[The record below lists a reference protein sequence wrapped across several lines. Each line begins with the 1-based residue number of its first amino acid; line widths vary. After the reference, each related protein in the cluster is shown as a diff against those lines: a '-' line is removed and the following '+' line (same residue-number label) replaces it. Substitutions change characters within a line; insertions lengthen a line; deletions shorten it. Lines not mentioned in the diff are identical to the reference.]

1 MSTLQFVFGA
11 SGSGKTEFCIRKA
24 LEEAGKDLN
33 HNVYYLVPEQDTL
46 AMQKRIVMHEKNKGK
61 GILNLDVLSFQ
72 RLYYASFSHAN
83 KKVPKSLD
91 EMGKV
96 MVLSLV
102 AEKYNRNLLY
112 FQGEIDKPGFLE
124 EAKSLI
130 SECMQYGI
138 SPENLSTCALKSVKK
153 LTGAKLH
160 DMALLYEGF
169 LSWLLEHKKYTEE
182 GIQDLALEQILQ
194 DPNYKNASFL
204 LDGFTGFTVSELRC
218 LEILMEGENDILIS
232 LEIRSREEGNLY
244 DKGDLSSL
252 FYLTKDAVKEVE
264 ELALKLKVKVLPEIN
279 VNLYDSISGERRK
292 EGEVY
297 PRFEKIPALQKICDD
312 YAFGQTEG
320 ERVGTVGEKRD
331 RSLEPFEK
339 TNQKEAQEEAQK
351 EKRIQPFGISIRE
364 CPNILREVEE
374 AAAEIR
380 ALVKNEGYRYRDIA
394 VIVPDPESYRDI
406 LFRKWKDLE
415 IPFFLEEDI
424 KLMDSPYGKVVRS
437 ALLVLEKG
445 FLFDAVFRYLRAFP
459 YRGAEEEELVDRWEN
474 LARERG
480 WKGLEAFSS
489 LLQSEEGEEEL
500 SRGTEEEEEIQ
511 SEEVERHPEEEEI
524 NSEEKGER
532 AYKKKVEDYQA
543 YRDLTCL
550 FTFYERNRKSADQK
564 EEKELDDEKGQN
576 EEKKEKG
583 LVLKDRIDSLSE
595 LLEKTD
601 LENRLLVSLS
611 FLAEEGMENREES
624 FEKSIGIILEM
635 MEKMRESLGEIFIS
649 KKSFGKLFDL
659 AFSLEKLR
667 QIPATLDQLVVGD
680 LRRSRFHNPKA
691 FFFLG
696 LSSEFLPKGMGKS
709 IIFTEKERAFLRE
722 SGYRL
727 SPLSWEESYM
737 EKYYVYK
744 AFLTPKERL
753 YLSYPRAVRNG
764 KSGKASP
771 YLKELFPLFP
781 DLKIIYSEGEKL
793 PIYNGKRALEEL
805 VEELPKQCTGKS
817 LFLQKEEILHR
828 FKTESFRLLQYLWNR
843 EEYREE
849 VERILKGIFFENTE
863 ERITKEMSLAL
874 YGEILKGSVSRMEV
888 FYSCPYA
895 HFLQYGLNL
904 KDRKTSEVQAFTIG
918 NVYHRM
924 LELFFQKLMRR
935 KDIEEVF
942 GEKLEELLE
951 EVLEELWQ
959 DPEFS
964 FFLSGGRNEYL
975 RMKLKKNGRRILW
988 ALGKQL
994 MGGDFR
1000 PKAVEEEFKME
1011 EEGLQ
1016 LRGRI
1021 DRVDEYLSED
1031 RKKLFLKVI
1040 DYKSGK
1046 KEFSLKNLFSG
1057 LDLQLPLYMD
1067 YVLQREKERNPNR
1080 EVLPSA
1086 LFYFT
1091 MDNPV
1096 IPYEEDFD
1104 PEKERLKAFKPSGL
1118 VNLSEESLSHLEK
1131 REGESLLLPVQCKN
1145 GEVEEKGAAVSSE
1158 KLKALLEFA
1167 KQEMLEGAKR
1177 IKEGEKGISPIRKEG
1192 DITAC
1197 SYCPYHSICG
1207 FDEDLPNFRYRNPD
1221 SRTDEELWEEIL
1233 KKTKGKTEEDIEKS
1247 DTGEEKTL
1255 IRAKDAKNIETRKED
1270 GDE

>member
-46 AMQKRIVMHEKNKGK
+46 AMQKRIVMHENNKGK
-61 GILNLDVLSFQ
+61 GIINLDVLSFQ
-72 RLYYASFSHAN
+72 RLYYASFSHRN
-83 KKVPKSLD
+83 KAVPKALD

-160 DMALLYEGF
+160 DMALLYKGF
-169 LSWLLEHKKYTEE
+169 LSWLLEHGKYTEE
-182 GIQDLALEQILQ
+182 GIHDLALEHVLE
-194 DPNYKNASFL
+194 DPNYKNASFF

-218 LEILMEGENDILIS
+218 LEILMEGDNDILIS

-252 FYLTKDAVKEVE
+252 LYLTKDAVKEVE
-264 ELALKLKVKVLPEIN
+264 DLALKLKVKVLPEIN

-320 ERVGTVGEKRD
+320 ERAGTAGEKRD

-339 TNQKEAQEEAQK
+339 TEQK
-351 EKRIQPFGISIRE
+351 EKQNKPFGISIRE

-374 AAAEIR
+374 AAVEIR
-380 ALVKNEGYRYRDIA
+380 ALVKDESYRYRDIA
-394 VIVPDPESYRDI
+394 VIVPDSESYRDI

-459 YRGAEEEELVDRWEN
+459 YRGAVEEELMDRWEN
-474 LARERG
+474 IARERG
-480 WKGLEAFSS
+480 LKGLEAFSS
-489 LLQSEEGEEEL
+489 LLKPEEGEEEL
-500 SRGTEEEEEIQ
+500 SAGTEEEEIQ
-511 SEEVERHPEEEEI
+511 PEEEEKQ
-524 NSEEKGER
+524 SEEKGER

-543 YRDLTCL
+543 YRDLSCL
-550 FTFYERNRKSADQK
+550 FTFYEKNRKSAEQK
-564 EEKELDDEKGQN
+564 EEKEQDEQKGQRGQI

-601 LENRLLVSLS
+601 LENRLLGSLS

-624 FEKSIGIILEM
+624 FEKSIGIILEII
-635 MEKMRESLGEIFIS
+635 EKMRESLGEISIS

-667 QIPATLDQLVVGD
+667 QIPATLDQVVVGD

-696 LSSEFLPKGMGKS
+696 LSSEFLPKGMGKK
-709 IIFTEKERAFLRE
+709 IIFTEKEREFLRE

-727 SPLSWEESYM
+727 SPLSWEESYI

-753 YLSYPRAVRNG
+753 YLSYPRTLRNG

-771 YLKELFPLFP
+771 YLKELFLLFP
-781 DLKIIYSEGEKL
+781 DLKIIYSEKEKL

-805 VEELPKQCTGKS
+805 VEELPKQCTGNS

-843 EEYREE
+843 EEYREA

-863 ERITKEMSLAL
+863 ERISKEMSLAL

-895 HFLQYGLNL
+895 HFLQYGLSL
-904 KDRKTSEVQAFTIG
+904 RDRKTSEVQAFTIG

-964 FFLSGGRNEYL
+964 LFLSGGRNEYL

-1011 EEGLQ
+1011 EEGLR

-1031 RKKLFLKVI
+1031 RKTLFLKVI

-1067 YVLQREKERNPNR
+1067 YVLQREKEKNPNR

-1091 MDNPV
+1091 MENPV
-1096 IPYEEDFD
+1096 IPYEADFD

-1118 VNLSEESLSHLEK
+1118 VNFSEESLSHLEK

-1167 KQEMLEGAKR
+1167 KKEMLEGAKR

-1207 FDEDLPNFRYRNPD
+1207 FDEDIPNFRYRSPD
-1221 SRTDEELWEEIL
+1221 SRTDDELWEEIL
-1233 KKTKGKTEEDIEKS
+1233 KKTKEEIEES
-1247 DTGEEKTL
+1247 DTGKEKTL
-1255 IRAKDAKNIETRKED
+1255 IRAKDEKNIETRKED

>member
-46 AMQKRIVMHEKNKGK
+46 AMQKRIVMHENNKGK
-61 GILNLDVLSFQ
+61 GIINLDVLSFQ
-72 RLYYASFSHAN
+72 RLYYASFSHRN
-83 KKVPKSLD
+83 KPVPKALD

-102 AEKYNRNLLY
+102 AEKYNRNLHY

-138 SPENLSTCALKSVKK
+138 SPENLSACARKSVKK

-169 LSWLLEHKKYTEE
+169 LNWLLEHKKYTEE
-182 GIQDLALEQILQ
+182 GIQDLALEQVLQ
-194 DPNYKNASFL
+194 DSNYKNASFL

-264 ELALKLKVKVLPEIN
+264 ELALKLNVKVLPEIN

-320 ERVGTVGEKRD
+320 ERAGTAGEKRD

-339 TNQKEAQEEAQK
+339 TEQK
-351 EKRIQPFGISIRE
+351 EKQNKPFGISIRE

-380 ALVKNEGYRYRDIA
+380 ALVKDEGYRYRDIA

-459 YRGAEEEELVDRWEN
+459 YRGAVEEELVDRWEN

-480 WKGLEAFSS
+480 LKGLESFSS
-489 LLQSEEGEEEL
+489 LLQSDEGEEEL
-500 SRGTEEEEEIQ
+500 SAGTEEEEEIQ
-511 SEEVERHPEEEEI
+511 SK
-524 NSEEKGER
+524 EKGES

-550 FTFYERNRKSADQK
+550 FTFFERNRKSADQK
-564 EEKELDDEKGQN
+564 EEKEQDDERGQN

-601 LENRLLVSLS
+601 LENRLLESLS
-611 FLAEEGMENREES
+611 FLSEEGMENREES
-624 FEKSIGIILEM
+624 FEKSIGIILEI
-635 MEKMRESLGEIFIS
+635 MEKMRESLGEISIS

-667 QIPATLDQLVVGD
+667 QIPATLDQVVVGD

-696 LSSEFLPKGMGKS
+696 LSSEFLPKGMGKN

-727 SPLSWEESYM
+727 SPLSWEESYI

-771 YLKELFPLFP
+771 YLKELFPLFS
-781 DLKIIYSEGEKL
+781 DLKIIYSERQKL

-805 VEELPKQCTGKS
+805 VEELPKKCTGKS
-817 LFLQKEEILHR
+817 LYLQKEEIVHR

-843 EEYREE
+843 EEYHEE
-849 VERILKGIFFENTE
+849 VEKILKGIFFENTE

-874 YGEILKGSVSRMEV
+874 YGEILKGSVSRMEI

-918 NVYHRM
+918 NLYHRM
-924 LELFFQKLMRR
+924 LELFFKKLMRR
-935 KDIEEVF
+935 KDMEEAF
-942 GEKLEELLE
+942 GEKLEEILN

-964 FFLSGGRNEYL
+964 LFLSGGRNEYL
-975 RMKLKKNGRRILW
+975 RMKLQKNGRRILW

-994 MGGDFR
+994 LGGDFR

-1031 RKKLFLKVI
+1031 RKTLFLKVI

-1046 KEFSLKNLFSG
+1046 KAFSLKNLFAG

-1067 YVLQREKERNPNR
+1067 YVLQREKEKNPNR

-1091 MDNPV
+1091 MENPV
-1096 IPYEEDFD
+1096 IPYDKDSD
-1104 PEKERLKAFKPSGL
+1104 PDKERLKAFKPSGL
-1118 VNLSEESLSHLEK
+1118 VNFSEESLSHLEK
-1131 REGESLLLPVQCKN
+1131 REEESLLLPVQCKN

-1158 KLKALLEFA
+1158 KLEALLAFA
-1167 KQEMLEGAKR
+1167 RKEMLEGAKR

-1192 DITAC
+1192 DITSC

-1207 FDEDLPNFRYRNPD
+1207 FDEDIPNFRYRSPD

-1233 KKTKGKTEEDIEKS
+1233 KKTEEEIEES

>member
-46 AMQKRIVMHEKNKGK
+46 AMQKRIVMHENNKGK
-61 GILNLDVLSFQ
+61 GIINLDVLSFQ
-72 RLYYASFSHAN
+72 RLYYASFSHRN
-83 KKVPKSLD
+83 KPVPKALD

-138 SPENLSTCALKSVKK
+138 SPENLSACALKSVKK

-320 ERVGTVGEKRD
+320 ERAGTAGEKRD

-339 TNQKEAQEEAQK
+339 TEQK
-351 EKRIQPFGISIRE
+351 EKQNKPFGISIRE
-364 CPNILREVEE
+364 CSNILREVEE

-380 ALVKNEGYRYRDIA
+380 ALVKDEGYRYRDIA

-459 YRGAEEEELVDRWEN
+459 YRGAVEEELVDRWEN

-480 WKGLEAFSS
+480 LKGLESFSS
-489 LLQSEEGEEEL
+489 LLQSDEGEEEL
-500 SRGTEEEEEIQ
+500 SAGTEEEEEIQ
-511 SEEVERHPEEEEI
+511 SK
-524 NSEEKGER
+524 EKGES

-564 EEKELDDEKGQN
+564 EEKEQDDERGQN
-576 EEKKEKG
+576 EENKEKG
-583 LVLKDRIDSLSE
+583 LVLKDRIDSLFG

-601 LENRLLVSLS
+601 LENRLLESLS
-611 FLAEEGMENREES
+611 FLSKEGMENREES

-635 MEKMRESLGEIFIS
+635 MEKMRESLGEISIS

-667 QIPATLDQLVVGD
+667 QIPATLDQVVVGD

-696 LSSEFLPKGMGKS
+696 LSSEFLPKGMGKN

-727 SPLSWEESYM
+727 SPLSWEESYI

-771 YLKELFPLFP
+771 YLKELFPLFS
-781 DLKIIYSEGEKL
+781 DLKIIYSERQKL
-793 PIYNGKRALEEL
+793 QIYNGKRALEEL
-805 VEELPKQCTGKS
+805 VEELPKKCTGKS
-817 LFLQKEEILHR
+817 LYLQKEEIVHR
-828 FKTESFRLLQYLWNR
+828 FKTESFRLLHYLWNR

-849 VERILKGIFFENTE
+849 VKKILKGIFFENTE

-895 HFLQYGLNL
+895 HFLQYGLKL
-904 KDRKTSEVQAFTIG
+904 QDRKTSEVQAFTIG
-918 NVYHRM
+918 NLYHRM
-924 LELFFQKLMRR
+924 LELFFRKLMRR
-935 KDIEEVF
+935 KDMEEAF
-942 GEKLEELLE
+942 GEKREELLN

-964 FFLSGGRNEYL
+964 LFLSGGRNEYL
-975 RMKLKKNGRRILW
+975 RMKLQKNGRRILW

-994 MGGDFR
+994 LGGDFR

-1031 RKKLFLKVI
+1031 RKTLFLKVI

-1046 KEFSLKNLFSG
+1046 KAFSLKNLFAG

-1067 YVLQREKERNPNR
+1067 YVLQREKEKNSNR

-1091 MDNPV
+1091 MENPV
-1096 IPYEEDFD
+1096 IPYDKDSD
-1104 PEKERLKAFKPSGL
+1104 PDKERLKAFKPSGL
-1118 VNLSEESLSHLEK
+1118 VNFSEESLSHLEK

-1158 KLKALLEFA
+1158 KLEALLAFA
-1167 KQEMLEGAKR
+1167 RKEMLEGAKR

-1207 FDEDLPNFRYRNPD
+1207 FDEDIPNFRYRSPD

-1233 KKTKGKTEEDIEKS
+1233 KKTEEEIEES
-1247 DTGEEKTL
+1247 DTGEEKKQ
-1255 IRAKDAKNIETRKED
+1255 IRAKDAKNIETRKE
-1270 GDE
+1270 ESNE

>member
-83 KKVPKSLD
+83 KEVPKALD

-489 LLQSEEGEEEL
+489 LLQSEEGEE
-500 SRGTEEEEEIQ
+500 IQ
-511 SEEVERHPEEEEI
+511 
-524 NSEEKGER
+524 SEEKGER
-532 AYKKKVEDYQA
+532 AHKKKVEDYQA
-543 YRDLTCL
+543 YRDLSCL
-550 FTFYERNRKSADQK
+550 FTFYEKNRKSA
-564 EEKELDDEKGQN
+564 
-576 EEKKEKG
+576 EKG

-601 LENRLLVSLS
+601 LENRLLDSLS
-611 FLAEEGMENREES
+611 FLSEEGMENREES
-624 FEKSIGIILEM
+624 FAKSIGIILEM

-680 LRRSRFHNPKA
+680 LRRSRFHNPRA

-696 LSSEFLPKGMGKS
+696 LSAEFLPKGMGKS

-753 YLSYPRAVRNG
+753 YLSYPRALRNG

-781 DLKIIYSEGEKL
+781 DLKIIYSEREKL

-843 EEYREE
+843 EEYHKE

-863 ERITKEMSLAL
+863 ERISREMSLAL

-942 GEKLEELLE
+942 EEKLEELLE

-964 FFLSGGRNEYL
+964 LFLSGGRNEYL

-1011 EEGLQ
+1011 EEGLH

-1031 RKKLFLKVI
+1031 RKKLFLKII

-1104 PEKERLKAFKPSGL
+1104 PEKERLKAFKPSGI
-1118 VNLSEESLSHLEK
+1118 VNFSEESLSHLEK
-1131 REGESLLLPVQCKN
+1131 REEESLLLPVQCKN

-1158 KLKALLEFA
+1158 KLEALLAFA
-1167 KQEMLEGAKR
+1167 RKEMLEGAKR

-1192 DITAC
+1192 DITSC

-1233 KKTKGKTEEDIEKS
+1233 KKTKGKTEEDIEES

>member
-11 SGSGKTEFCIRKA
+11 SGSGKTEFCVRKA
-24 LEEAGKDLN
+24 LEEAEKDLN

-46 AMQKRIVMHEKNKGK
+46 AMQKRIVMYENNKGK
-61 GILNLDVLSFQ
+61 GIINLDVLSFQ
-72 RLYYASFSHAN
+72 RLYYASFSHRN
-83 KKVPKSLD
+83 KTVPKALD

-138 SPENLSTCALKSVKK
+138 SPENLSNCALKSVKK

-160 DMALLYEGF
+160 DMALLYAGF
-169 LSWLLEHKKYTEE
+169 LNWLLEHGKYTEE
-182 GIQDLALEQILQ
+182 GIQDLALEQVLQ
-194 DPNYKNASFL
+194 DPNYKNATFL

-218 LEILMEGENDILIS
+218 LEILMEGENNILIS

-244 DKGDLSSL
+244 EKGDMSSL

-264 ELALKLKVKVLPEIN
+264 ELALKLNVKVLPAIN

-312 YAFGQTEG
+312 YAYGKAEVERACRGQ
-320 ERVGTVGEKRD
+320 EKRD
-331 RSLEPFEK
+331 VKSFEK
-339 TNQKEAQEEAQK
+339 TEQEEKQK
-351 EKRIQPFGISIRE
+351 EKQIRPFGITLRE

-374 AAAEIR
+374 AAVEIR
-380 ALVKNEGYRYRDIA
+380 ALVKDEGYRYRDIA

-424 KLMDSPYGKVVRS
+424 KLMDSPYGKVLRS

-445 FLFDAVFRYLRAFP
+445 FLFDTVFRYLRAFP
-459 YRGAEEEELVDRWEN
+459 YRGAGEEELVDRWEN
-474 LARERG
+474 IARERG
-480 WKGLEAFSS
+480 LKGLPAFSS
-489 LLQSEEGEEEL
+489 LLKPEEDE
-500 SRGTEEEEEIQ
+500 TEEEKEE
-511 SEEVERHPEEEEI
+511 RT
-524 NSEEKGER
+524 
-532 AYKKKVEDYQA
+532 YKKKVEDYQA

-550 FTFYERNRKSADQK
+550 FTLYERNRKSAEQK
-564 EEKELDDEKGQN
+564 EEKEQDEQKGQRGQN
-576 EEKKEKG
+576 EENKENKEKG

-595 LLEKTD
+595 LLDKTD
-601 LENRLLVSLS
+601 LENRLLESLS
-611 FLAEEGMENREES
+611 FLSEEGMENREES

-635 MEKMRESLGEIFIS
+635 MEKMRESLGEISIS

-667 QIPATLDQLVVGD
+667 QIPATLDQVVVGD

-691 FFFLG
+691 FLFLG
-696 LSSEFLPKGMGKS
+696 LSSEFLPKGMGKK
-709 IIFTEKERAFLRE
+709 IIFTEKEREFLRE

-727 SPLSWEESYM
+727 SPLSWEESYI

-753 YLSYPRAVRNG
+753 YLSYPRTLRNG

-771 YLKELFPLFP
+771 YLKELLPLFS
-781 DLKIIYSEGEKL
+781 DLKIIYSEKEKL

-817 LFLQKEEILHR
+817 LYLQKEEIVHR
-828 FKTESFRLLQYLWNR
+828 FKMESFRLLQYLWNR

-849 VERILKGIFFENTE
+849 VEKILKGIFFENTE

-924 LELFFQKLMRR
+924 LELFFQKLMRK
-935 KDIEEVF
+935 KDMEEAF
-942 GEKLEELLE
+942 GEKLEELLN

-964 FFLSGGRNEYL
+964 LFLTGGRNEYL
-975 RMKLKKNGRRILW
+975 RMKLQKNGRRILW

-1021 DRVDEYLSED
+1021 DRVDEYLTED
-1031 RKKLFLKVI
+1031 RKTLFLKVI

-1046 KEFSLKNLFSG
+1046 KAFSLKNLFAG

-1158 KLKALLEFA
+1158 KLEALLDFA
-1167 KQEMLEGAKR
+1167 KKEMLEGAKR

-1192 DITAC
+1192 DITSC

-1207 FDEDLPNFRYRNPD
+1207 FDEDLPNFRYRSPD

-1233 KKTKGKTEEDIEKS
+1233 KKTEEEIEES
-1247 DTGEEKTL
+1247 DTGEETTL

>member
-83 KKVPKSLD
+83 KEVPKALD

-489 LLQSEEGEEEL
+489 LLQSEEGEE
-500 SRGTEEEEEIQ
+500 IQ
-511 SEEVERHPEEEEI
+511 
-524 NSEEKGER
+524 SEEKGER
-532 AYKKKVEDYQA
+532 AHKKKVEDYQA
-543 YRDLTCL
+543 YRDLSCL
-550 FTFYERNRKSADQK
+550 FTFYEKNRKSA
-564 EEKELDDEKGQN
+564 
-576 EEKKEKG
+576 EKG

-601 LENRLLVSLS
+601 LENRLLDSLS
-611 FLAEEGMENREES
+611 FLSEEGMENREES
-624 FEKSIGIILEM
+624 FAKSIGIILEM
-635 MEKMRESLGEIFIS
+635 MEKMRESLGEISIS

-680 LRRSRFHNPKA
+680 LRRSRFHNPRA

-696 LSSEFLPKGMGKS
+696 LSAEFLPKGMGKS

-753 YLSYPRAVRNG
+753 YLSYPRALRNG

-781 DLKIIYSEGEKL
+781 DLKIIYSEREKL

-843 EEYREE
+843 EEYHKE

-863 ERITKEMSLAL
+863 ERISREMSLAL

-942 GEKLEELLE
+942 EEKLEELLE

-964 FFLSGGRNEYL
+964 LFLSGGRNEYL

-1011 EEGLQ
+1011 EEGLH

-1031 RKKLFLKVI
+1031 RKKLFLKII

-1104 PEKERLKAFKPSGL
+1104 PEKERLKAFKPSGI
-1118 VNLSEESLSHLEK
+1118 VNFSEESLSHLEK
-1131 REGESLLLPVQCKN
+1131 REEESLLLPVQCKN

-1158 KLKALLEFA
+1158 KLEALLAFA
-1167 KQEMLEGAKR
+1167 RKEMLEGAKR

-1192 DITAC
+1192 DITSC

-1233 KKTKGKTEEDIEKS
+1233 KKTKGKTEEDIEES

-1255 IRAKDAKNIETRKED
+1255 IRAKDAKNIETRKE
-1270 GDE
+1270 ESNE

>member
-11 SGSGKTEFCIRKA
+11 SGSGKTEFCVRKA
-24 LEEAGKDLN
+24 LEEAEKDLN

-46 AMQKRIVMHEKNKGK
+46 AMQKRIVMHENNKGK
-61 GILNLDVLSFQ
+61 GIINLDVLSFQ
-72 RLYYASFSHAN
+72 RLYYASFSHRN
-83 KKVPKSLD
+83 KTVPKALD

-138 SPENLSTCALKSVKK
+138 SPENLSNCALKSVKK
-153 LTGAKLH
+153 LTGAKFH
-160 DMALLYEGF
+160 DMALLYAGF
-169 LSWLLEHKKYTEE
+169 LNWLLEHGKYTEE
-182 GIQDLALEQILQ
+182 GIQDLSLEQVLQ
-194 DPNYKNASFL
+194 DPNYKNATFL

-218 LEILMEGENDILIS
+218 LEILMEGENNILIS

-244 DKGDLSSL
+244 EKGDMSSL

-264 ELALKLKVKVLPEIN
+264 ELALKLNVKVLPAIN

-297 PRFEKIPALQKICDD
+297 PRFEKIPVLQKICDD
-312 YAFGQTEG
+312 YAYGKAEVERAGRGQ
-320 ERVGTVGEKRD
+320 EKRD
-331 RSLEPFEK
+331 VKSFEK
-339 TNQKEAQEEAQK
+339 TEQEEERK
-351 EKRIQPFGISIRE
+351 EKQIRPFGITLRE

-374 AAAEIR
+374 AAVEIR
-380 ALVKNEGYRYRDIA
+380 ALVKDEGYRYRDIA

-459 YRGAEEEELVDRWEN
+459 YRGAVEEELVDRWEN
-474 LARERG
+474 IARERG
-480 WKGLEAFSS
+480 LKGLEAFSS
-489 LLQSEEGEEEL
+489 LLKS
-500 SRGTEEEEEIQ
+500 EEEEIQ
-511 SEEVERHPEEEEI
+511 SEEEEI
-524 NSEEKGER
+524 QSEEKEER

-550 FTFYERNRKSADQK
+550 FTFYERNRKSAEQK
-564 EEKELDDEKGQN
+564 EEKEQDEQKGQRGQI

-595 LLEKTD
+595 LL
-601 LENRLLVSLS
+601 
-611 FLAEEGMENREES
+611 ENREES

-635 MEKMRESLGEIFIS
+635 MEKMRESLGEISIS

-667 QIPATLDQLVVGD
+667 QIPATLDQVVVGD

-696 LSSEFLPKGMGKS
+696 LSSEFLPKGMGKN
-709 IIFTEKERAFLRE
+709 IIFTEKEREFLRE

-727 SPLSWEESYM
+727 SPLSWEESYI

-753 YLSYPRAVRNG
+753 YLSYPRTLRNG

-771 YLKELFPLFP
+771 YLKELLPLFS
-781 DLKIIYSEGEKL
+781 DLKIIYSEKEKL
-793 PIYNGKRALEEL
+793 PIYNGKRALEDL
-805 VEELPKQCTGKS
+805 VEELPKKCTGKS
-817 LFLQKEEILHR
+817 LYLQKEEIVHR

-843 EEYREE
+843 EEYHEE
-849 VERILKGIFFENTE
+849 VEKILKGIFFENTE

-874 YGEILKGSVSRMEV
+874 YGEILKGSVSRMEI

-918 NVYHRM
+918 NLYHRM
-924 LELFFQKLMRR
+924 LELFFRKLMRR
-935 KDIEEVF
+935 KDMEEAF
-942 GEKLEELLE
+942 GEKLEEILN

-964 FFLSGGRNEYL
+964 LFLSGGRNEYL
-975 RMKLKKNGRRILW
+975 RMKLQKNGRRILW

-994 MGGDFR
+994 LGGDFR

-1031 RKKLFLKVI
+1031 RKTLFLKVI

-1046 KEFSLKNLFSG
+1046 KAFSLKNLFAG

-1067 YVLQREKERNPNR
+1067 YVLQREKEKNPNR

-1091 MDNPV
+1091 MENPV
-1096 IPYEEDFD
+1096 IPYDKDSD
-1104 PEKERLKAFKPSGL
+1104 PDKERLKAFKPSGL
-1118 VNLSEESLSHLEK
+1118 VNFSEESLSHLEK

-1158 KLKALLEFA
+1158 KLEALLAFA
-1167 KQEMLEGAKR
+1167 RKEMLEGAKR

-1192 DITAC
+1192 DITSC

-1207 FDEDLPNFRYRNPD
+1207 FDEDIPNFRYRSPD

-1233 KKTKGKTEEDIEKS
+1233 KKTEEKIEES

>member
-11 SGSGKTEFCIRKA
+11 SGSGKTEFCVRKA
-24 LEEAGKDLN
+24 LEEAEKDLN

-46 AMQKRIVMHEKNKGK
+46 AMQKRIVMYENNKGK
-61 GILNLDVLSFQ
+61 GIINLDVLSFQ
-72 RLYYASFSHAN
+72 RLYYASFSHRN
-83 KKVPKSLD
+83 KTVPKALD

-138 SPENLSTCALKSVKK
+138 SPENLSNCALKSVKK
-153 LTGAKLH
+153 LTGAKFH
-160 DMALLYEGF
+160 DMALLYAGF
-169 LSWLLEHKKYTEE
+169 LNWLLEHGKYTEE
-182 GIQDLALEQILQ
+182 GIQDLALEQVLQ

-218 LEILMEGENDILIS
+218 LEILMEGENNILIS

-244 DKGDLSSL
+244 EKGDMSSL

-264 ELALKLKVKVLPEIN
+264 ELALKLNVKVLPAIN

-312 YAFGQTEG
+312 YAYGKAEVERAGRGQ
-320 ERVGTVGEKRD
+320 EKRD
-331 RSLEPFEK
+331 VKSFEK
-339 TNQKEAQEEAQK
+339 TEQEEEQK
-351 EKRIQPFGISIRE
+351 EKQIRPFGITLRE

-374 AAAEIR
+374 AAVEIR
-380 ALVKNEGYRYRDIA
+380 ALVKDEGYRYRDIA

-424 KLMDSPYGKVVRS
+424 KLMDSPYGKVLRS

-445 FLFDAVFRYLRAFP
+445 FLFDTVFRYLRAFP
-459 YRGAEEEELVDRWEN
+459 YRGAGEEELVDRWEN
-474 LARERG
+474 IARERG
-480 WKGLEAFSS
+480 LKGLPAFSS
-489 LLQSEEGEEEL
+489 LLKPEEDE
-500 SRGTEEEEEIQ
+500 TEEEKEE
-511 SEEVERHPEEEEI
+511 RT
-524 NSEEKGER
+524 
-532 AYKKKVEDYQA
+532 YKKKVEDYQA
-543 YRDLTCL
+543 YWDLTCL
-550 FTFYERNRKSADQK
+550 FTFYERNRKSA
-564 EEKELDDEKGQN
+564 
-576 EEKKEKG
+576 EKG

-601 LENRLLVSLS
+601 LENRLLESLS
-611 FLAEEGMENREES
+611 FLSEEGMENREES

-635 MEKMRESLGEIFIS
+635 MEKMRESLGEISIS

-667 QIPATLDQLVVGD
+667 QIPATLDQVVVGD

-691 FFFLG
+691 FLFLG
-696 LSSEFLPKGMGKS
+696 LSSEFLPKGMGKK
-709 IIFTEKERAFLRE
+709 IIFTEKEREFLRE

-727 SPLSWEESYM
+727 SPLSWEESYI

-753 YLSYPRAVRNG
+753 YLSYPRTLRNG

-771 YLKELFPLFP
+771 YLKELLPLFS
-781 DLKIIYSEGEKL
+781 DLKIIYSEKEKL

-805 VEELPKQCTGKS
+805 VEELPKKCTGKS
-817 LFLQKEEILHR
+817 LYLQKEEIVHR
-828 FKTESFRLLQYLWNR
+828 FKTESFRLLHYLWNR

-849 VERILKGIFFENTE
+849 VKKILKGIFFENTE

-918 NVYHRM
+918 NLYHRM
-924 LELFFQKLMRR
+924 LELFFRKLMRR
-935 KDIEEVF
+935 KDMEEAF
-942 GEKLEELLE
+942 GEKREELLN

-964 FFLSGGRNEYL
+964 LFLSGGRNEYL
-975 RMKLKKNGRRILW
+975 RMKLQKNGRRILW

-994 MGGDFR
+994 LGGDFR

-1031 RKKLFLKVI
+1031 RKTLFLKVI

-1046 KEFSLKNLFSG
+1046 KAFSLKNLFAG

-1067 YVLQREKERNPNR
+1067 YVLQREKEKNSNR

-1086 LFYFT
+1086 LFYFA

-1158 KLKALLEFA
+1158 KLEALLAFA
-1167 KQEMLEGAKR
+1167 RKEMLEGAKR

-1192 DITAC
+1192 DITSC

-1207 FDEDLPNFRYRNPD
+1207 FDEDIPNFRYRSPD

-1233 KKTKGKTEEDIEKS
+1233 KKTEEKIEES

>member
-1 MSTLQFVFGA
+1 M
-11 SGSGKTEFCIRKA
+11 
-24 LEEAGKDLN
+24 
-33 HNVYYLVPEQDTL
+33 
-46 AMQKRIVMHEKNKGK
+46 
-61 GILNLDVLSFQ
+61 
-72 RLYYASFSHAN
+72 
-83 KKVPKSLD
+83 
-91 EMGKV
+91 
-96 MVLSLV
+96 
-102 AEKYNRNLLY
+102 
-112 FQGEIDKPGFLE
+112 
-124 EAKSLI
+124 
-130 SECMQYGI
+130 
-138 SPENLSTCALKSVKK
+138 
-153 LTGAKLH
+153 
-160 DMALLYEGF
+160 
-169 LSWLLEHKKYTEE
+169 
-182 GIQDLALEQILQ
+182 
-194 DPNYKNASFL
+194 
-204 LDGFTGFTVSELRC
+204 
-218 LEILMEGENDILIS
+218 
-232 LEIRSREEGNLY
+232 
-244 DKGDLSSL
+244 
-252 FYLTKDAVKEVE
+252 
-264 ELALKLKVKVLPEIN
+264 
-279 VNLYDSISGERRK
+279 
-292 EGEVY
+292 
-297 PRFEKIPALQKICDD
+297 
-312 YAFGQTEG
+312 
-320 ERVGTVGEKRD
+320 
-331 RSLEPFEK
+331 
-339 TNQKEAQEEAQK
+339 
-351 EKRIQPFGISIRE
+351 
-364 CPNILREVEE
+364 EE

-380 ALVKNEGYRYRDIA
+380 ALVKDEDYRYRDIA

-459 YRGAEEEELVDRWEN
+459 YRGAVDEELVDRWEN

-480 WKGLEAFSS
+480 LKGLESFSS
-489 LLQSEEGEEEL
+489 LLQSDEGEEEL
-500 SRGTEEEEEIQ
+500 SAGTEEEEEIQ
-511 SEEVERHPEEEEI
+511 SK
-524 NSEEKGER
+524 EKGES

-550 FTFYERNRKSADQK
+550 FTFFERNRKSADQK
-564 EEKELDDEKGQN
+564 EEKEQDDERGQN

-595 LLEKTD
+595 LLEKTN
-601 LENRLLVSLS
+601 LENRLLGSLS
-611 FLAEEGMENREES
+611 FLSEEGMENREES

-635 MEKMRESLGEIFIS
+635 MEKMRESLGEISIS

-667 QIPATLDQLVVGD
+667 QIPATLDQVVVGD

-696 LSSEFLPKGMGKS
+696 LSSEFLPKGMGKK
-709 IIFTEKERAFLRE
+709 IIFTEKEREFLRE

-727 SPLSWEESYM
+727 SPLSWEESYI

-753 YLSYPRAVRNG
+753 YLSYPRTLRNG

-771 YLKELFPLFP
+771 YLKELLPLFS
-781 DLKIIYSEGEKL
+781 DLKIIYSEKEKL

-805 VEELPKQCTGKS
+805 VEELPKKCTGKS
-817 LFLQKEEILHR
+817 LYLQKEEIVHR

-843 EEYREE
+843 EEYHEE
-849 VERILKGIFFENTE
+849 VEKILKGIFFENTE

-918 NVYHRM
+918 NLYHRM
-924 LELFFQKLMRR
+924 LELFFRKLMRR
-935 KDIEEVF
+935 KDMEEAF
-942 GEKLEELLE
+942 GEKREELLN

-964 FFLSGGRNEYL
+964 LFLSGGRNEYL
-975 RMKLKKNGRRILW
+975 RMKLQKNGRRILW

-994 MGGDFR
+994 LGGDFR

-1031 RKKLFLKVI
+1031 RKTLFLKVI

-1046 KEFSLKNLFSG
+1046 KAFSLKNLFAG

-1067 YVLQREKERNPNR
+1067 YVLQREKEKNSNR

-1086 LFYFT
+1086 LFYFA

-1158 KLKALLEFA
+1158 KLEALLAFA
-1167 KQEMLEGAKR
+1167 KKEMLEGAKR

-1192 DITAC
+1192 DITSC

-1207 FDEDLPNFRYRNPD
+1207 FDKDIPNFRYRSPD

-1233 KKTKGKTEEDIEKS
+1233 KKTEEEIEES

>member
-46 AMQKRIVMHEKNKGK
+46 AMQKRIVMHENNKGK
-61 GILNLDVLSFQ
+61 GIINLDVLSFQ
-72 RLYYASFSHAN
+72 RLYYASFSHRN
-83 KKVPKSLD
+83 KPVPKALD

-138 SPENLSTCALKSVKK
+138 SPENLSACALKSVKK

-264 ELALKLKVKVLPEIN
+264 ELALKLRVKVLPEIN

-312 YAFGQTEG
+312 YAYGKAEVERDSRGQ
-320 ERVGTVGEKRD
+320 EKKD
-331 RSLEPFEK
+331 VKSFEK
-339 TNQKEAQEEAQK
+339 TDQEGAQK
-351 EKRIQPFGISIRE
+351 EKQNKPFGISIRE
-364 CPNILREVEE
+364 CSNILREVEE

-380 ALVKNEGYRYRDIA
+380 ALVKDEDYRYRDIA

-459 YRGAEEEELVDRWEN
+459 YRGAVEEELVDRWEN

-480 WKGLEAFSS
+480 LKGLESFSS
-489 LLQSEEGEEEL
+489 LLQSDEGEEEL
-500 SRGTEEEEEIQ
+500 SAGTEEEEEIQ
-511 SEEVERHPEEEEI
+511 SK
-524 NSEEKGER
+524 EKGES

-564 EEKELDDEKGQN
+564 EEKEQDDERGQN

-595 LLEKTD
+595 LLEKTN
-601 LENRLLVSLS
+601 LENRLLGSLS
-611 FLAEEGMENREES
+611 FLSEESMENREES

-635 MEKMRESLGEIFIS
+635 MEKMRESLGEISIS

-667 QIPATLDQLVVGD
+667 QIPATLDQVVVGD

-696 LSSEFLPKGMGKS
+696 LSSEFLPKGMGKK
-709 IIFTEKERAFLRE
+709 IIFTEKEREFLRE

-727 SPLSWEESYM
+727 SPLSWEESYI

-744 AFLTPKERL
+744 SFLTPKERL
-753 YLSYPRAVRNG
+753 YLSYPRALRNG
-764 KSGKASP
+764 KSGKTSP
-771 YLKELFPLFP
+771 YLKELFLLFP
-781 DLKIIYSEGEKL
+781 DLKIIYSEKEKL

-805 VEELPKQCTGKS
+805 VEELPKKCTGKS
-817 LFLQKEEILHR
+817 LYLQKEEIVHR

-849 VERILKGIFFENTE
+849 VEKILKGIFFENTE

-895 HFLQYGLNL
+895 HFLQYGLSL
-904 KDRKTSEVQAFTIG
+904 RDRKTSEVQAFTIG

-924 LELFFQKLMRR
+924 LELFFQKLMRK
-935 KDIEEVF
+935 KDMEEAF
-942 GEKLEELLE
+942 GEKLEELLN

-964 FFLSGGRNEYL
+964 LFLTGGRNEYL

-1011 EEGLQ
+1011 EEGLR

-1167 KQEMLEGAKR
+1167 KKEMLEGAKR

-1207 FDEDLPNFRYRNPD
+1207 FDEDLPNFRYRSPD

-1233 KKTKGKTEEDIEKS
+1233 KKTEEEIEES

-1255 IRAKDAKNIETRKED
+1255 IRAKDAKNIETRKE
-1270 GDE
+1270 ESNE

>member
-11 SGSGKTEFCIRKA
+11 SGSGKTEYCIRKA

-182 GIQDLALEQILQ
+182 GIQDLALEQVLQ

-320 ERVGTVGEKRD
+320 ERVGIVGEKRD

-489 LLQSEEGEEEL
+489 LLQSEEGEE
-500 SRGTEEEEEIQ
+500 IQ
-511 SEEVERHPEEEEI
+511 
-524 NSEEKGER
+524 SEEKGER
-532 AYKKKVEDYQA
+532 AHKKKVEDYQA
-543 YRDLTCL
+543 YRDLSCL
-550 FTFYERNRKSADQK
+550 FTFYEKNRKSA
-564 EEKELDDEKGQN
+564 
-576 EEKKEKG
+576 EKG

-601 LENRLLVSLS
+601 LENRLLDSLS
-611 FLAEEGMENREES
+611 FLSEEGMENREES
-624 FEKSIGIILEM
+624 FAKSIGIILEM
-635 MEKMRESLGEIFIS
+635 MEKMRESLGEISIS

-680 LRRSRFHNPKA
+680 LRRSRFHNPRA

-696 LSSEFLPKGMGKS
+696 LSAEFLPKGMGKS

-753 YLSYPRAVRNG
+753 YLSYPRALRNG

-781 DLKIIYSEGEKL
+781 DLKIIYSEREKL

-805 VEELPKQCTGKS
+805 VEELPKQCTGNS

-843 EEYREE
+843 EEYHKE

-863 ERITKEMSLAL
+863 ERISREMSLAL

-942 GEKLEELLE
+942 EEKLEELLE

-964 FFLSGGRNEYL
+964 LFLSGGRNEYL

-1011 EEGLQ
+1011 EEGLH

-1046 KEFSLKNLFSG
+1046 KAFSLKNLFSG

-1067 YVLQREKERNPNR
+1067 YVLQREKEKNPNR

-1233 KKTKGKTEEDIEKS
+1233 KKTKGKTEEDIEES

-1255 IRAKDAKNIETRKED
+1255 IRAKDAKNIEKRKED
-1270 GDE
+1270 DDE

>member
-24 LEEAGKDLN
+24 LEEAEKDLN

-46 AMQKRIVMHEKNKGK
+46 AMQKRIVMHENNKGR
-61 GILNLDVLSFQ
+61 GIINLDVLSFQ
-72 RLYYASFSHAN
+72 RLYYASFSHRN
-83 KKVPKSLD
+83 KTVPKALD

-160 DMALLYEGF
+160 DMALLYKGF
-169 LSWLLEHKKYTEE
+169 LSWLLEHGKYTEE
-182 GIQDLALEQILQ
+182 GIHDLALEHVLE
-194 DPNYKNASFL
+194 DPNYKNASFF

-218 LEILMEGENDILIS
+218 LEILMEGDNDILIS

-264 ELALKLKVKVLPEIN
+264 DLALKLKVKVLPEIN

-320 ERVGTVGEKRD
+320 ERAGTAGEKRD

-339 TNQKEAQEEAQK
+339 TEQK
-351 EKRIQPFGISIRE
+351 EKQNKPFGISIRE

-374 AAAEIR
+374 AAVEIR
-380 ALVKNEGYRYRDIA
+380 ALVKDESYRYRDIA
-394 VIVPDPESYRDI
+394 VIVPDSESYRDI

-459 YRGAEEEELVDRWEN
+459 YRGAVEEELMDRWEN
-474 LARERG
+474 IARERG
-480 WKGLEAFSS
+480 LKGLEAFSS
-489 LLQSEEGEEEL
+489 LLKPEEGEEEL
-500 SRGTEEEEEIQ
+500 SAGTEEEEIQ
-511 SEEVERHPEEEEI
+511 PEEEEKQ
-524 NSEEKGER
+524 SEEKGER

-543 YRDLTCL
+543 YRDLSCL
-550 FTFYERNRKSADQK
+550 FTFYEKNRKSAEQK
-564 EEKELDDEKGQN
+564 EEKEQDEQKGQRGQI

-601 LENRLLVSLS
+601 LENRLLGSLS

-624 FEKSIGIILEM
+624 FEKSIGIILEII
-635 MEKMRESLGEIFIS
+635 EKMRESLGEISIS

-667 QIPATLDQLVVGD
+667 QIPATLDQVVVGD

-709 IIFTEKERAFLRE
+709 IIFTEKEREFLRE

-727 SPLSWEESYM
+727 SPLSWEESYI
-737 EKYYVYK
+737 EKYYLYK

-781 DLKIIYSEGEKL
+781 DLKIIYSEREKL

-805 VEELPKQCTGKS
+805 VEELPKKCTGNS

-895 HFLQYGLNL
+895 HFLQYGLSL
-904 KDRKTSEVQAFTIG
+904 RDRKTSEVQAFTIG

-964 FFLSGGRNEYL
+964 LFLSGGRNEYL

-1011 EEGLQ
+1011 EEGLR

-1031 RKKLFLKVI
+1031 RKTLFLKVI

-1067 YVLQREKERNPNR
+1067 YVLQREKEKNPNR

-1091 MDNPV
+1091 MENPV
-1096 IPYEEDFD
+1096 IPYEADFD

-1118 VNLSEESLSHLEK
+1118 VNFSEESLSHLEK

-1158 KLKALLEFA
+1158 KLEALLAFA
-1167 KQEMLEGAKR
+1167 RKEMLEGAKR

-1207 FDEDLPNFRYRNPD
+1207 FDEDIPNFRYRSPD
-1221 SRTDEELWEEIL
+1221 SRTDDELWEEIL
-1233 KKTKGKTEEDIEKS
+1233 KKTKEEIEES
-1247 DTGEEKTL
+1247 DTGKEKTL
-1255 IRAKDAKNIETRKED
+1255 IRAKDEKNIETRKED

>member
-46 AMQKRIVMHEKNKGK
+46 AMQKRIVMHENNKGK
-61 GILNLDVLSFQ
+61 GIINLDVLSFQ
-72 RLYYASFSHAN
+72 RLYYASFSHRN
-83 KKVPKSLD
+83 KPVPKALD

-102 AEKYNRNLLY
+102 AEKYNRNLHY

-160 DMALLYEGF
+160 DMALLYKGF
-169 LSWLLEHKKYTEE
+169 LSWLLEHGKYTEE
-182 GIQDLALEQILQ
+182 GIHDLALEHVLE
-194 DPNYKNASFL
+194 DPNYKNASFF

-218 LEILMEGENDILIS
+218 LEILMEGDNDILIS

-264 ELALKLKVKVLPEIN
+264 DLALKLKVKVLPEIN

-320 ERVGTVGEKRD
+320 ERAGTAGEKRD

-339 TNQKEAQEEAQK
+339 TEQK
-351 EKRIQPFGISIRE
+351 EKQNKPFGISIRE

-374 AAAEIR
+374 AAVEIR
-380 ALVKNEGYRYRDIA
+380 ALVKDESYRYRDIA
-394 VIVPDPESYRDI
+394 VIVPDSESYRDI

-459 YRGAEEEELVDRWEN
+459 YRGAVEEELMDRWEN
-474 LARERG
+474 IARERG
-480 WKGLEAFSS
+480 LKGLEAFSS
-489 LLQSEEGEEEL
+489 LLKPEEGEEEL
-500 SRGTEEEEEIQ
+500 SAGTEEEEIQ
-511 SEEVERHPEEEEI
+511 PEEEEKQ
-524 NSEEKGER
+524 SEEKGER

-543 YRDLTCL
+543 YRDLSCL
-550 FTFYERNRKSADQK
+550 FTFYEKNRKSAEQK
-564 EEKELDDEKGQN
+564 EEKEQDEQKGQRGQI

-601 LENRLLVSLS
+601 LENRLLGSLS

-624 FEKSIGIILEM
+624 FEKSIGIILEII
-635 MEKMRESLGEIFIS
+635 EKMRESLGEISIS

-667 QIPATLDQLVVGD
+667 QIPATLDQVVVGD

-696 LSSEFLPKGMGKS
+696 LSSEFLPKGMGKK
-709 IIFTEKERAFLRE
+709 IIFTEKEREFLRE

-727 SPLSWEESYM
+727 SPLSWEESYI

-753 YLSYPRAVRNG
+753 YLSYPRTLRNG

-771 YLKELFPLFP
+771 YLKELFLLFP
-781 DLKIIYSEGEKL
+781 DLKIIYSEKEKL

-805 VEELPKQCTGKS
+805 VEELPKQCTGNS

-843 EEYREE
+843 EEYREA

-863 ERITKEMSLAL
+863 ERISKEMSLAL

-895 HFLQYGLNL
+895 HFLQYGLSL
-904 KDRKTSEVQAFTIG
+904 RDRKTSEVQAFTIG

-964 FFLSGGRNEYL
+964 LFLSGGRNEYL

-1011 EEGLQ
+1011 EEGLR

-1031 RKKLFLKVI
+1031 RKTLFLKVI

-1067 YVLQREKERNPNR
+1067 YVLQREKEKNPNR

-1091 MDNPV
+1091 MENPV
-1096 IPYEEDFD
+1096 IPYEADFD

-1118 VNLSEESLSHLEK
+1118 VNFSEESLSHLEK

-1167 KQEMLEGAKR
+1167 KKEMLEGAKR

-1207 FDEDLPNFRYRNPD
+1207 FDEDIPNFRYRSPD
-1221 SRTDEELWEEIL
+1221 SRTDDELWEEIL
-1233 KKTKGKTEEDIEKS
+1233 KKTKEEIEES
-1247 DTGEEKTL
+1247 DTGKEKTL
-1255 IRAKDAKNIETRKED
+1255 IRAKDEKNIETRKED

>member
-11 SGSGKTEFCIRKA
+11 SGSGKTEYCIRKA

-182 GIQDLALEQILQ
+182 GIQDLALEQVLQ
-194 DPNYKNASFL
+194 DPNYKNATFL

-218 LEILMEGENDILIS
+218 LEILMEGENNILIS

-244 DKGDLSSL
+244 EKGDMSSL

-264 ELALKLKVKVLPEIN
+264 ELALKLNVKVLPAIN

-312 YAFGQTEG
+312 YAYGKAEVERAGRGQ
-320 ERVGTVGEKRD
+320 EKRD
-331 RSLEPFEK
+331 VKSFEK
-339 TNQKEAQEEAQK
+339 TEQEEEQK
-351 EKRIQPFGISIRE
+351 EKQIRPFGITLRE

-374 AAAEIR
+374 AAVEIR
-380 ALVKNEGYRYRDIA
+380 ALVKDEGYRYRDIA

-406 LFRKWKDLE
+406 LFRIWKDLE

-424 KLMDSPYGKVVRS
+424 KLMDSPYGKVLRS

-445 FLFDAVFRYLRAFP
+445 FLFDTVFRYLRAFP
-459 YRGAEEEELVDRWEN
+459 YRGAGEEELVDRWEN
-474 LARERG
+474 IARERG
-480 WKGLEAFSS
+480 LKGLPAFSS
-489 LLQSEEGEEEL
+489 LLKPEEDE
-500 SRGTEEEEEIQ
+500 TEEEKEE
-511 SEEVERHPEEEEI
+511 RT
-524 NSEEKGER
+524 
-532 AYKKKVEDYQA
+532 YKKKVEDYQA
-543 YRDLTCL
+543 YWDLTCL
-550 FTFYERNRKSADQK
+550 FTFYERNRKSA
-564 EEKELDDEKGQN
+564 
-576 EEKKEKG
+576 EKG

-601 LENRLLVSLS
+601 LENRLLESLS
-611 FLAEEGMENREES
+611 FLSEEGMENREES

-635 MEKMRESLGEIFIS
+635 MEKMRESLGEISIS

-667 QIPATLDQLVVGD
+667 QIPATLDQVVVGD

-691 FFFLG
+691 FLFLG
-696 LSSEFLPKGMGKS
+696 LSSEFLPKGMGKK
-709 IIFTEKERAFLRE
+709 IIFTEKEREFLRE

-727 SPLSWEESYM
+727 SPLSWEESYI

-753 YLSYPRAVRNG
+753 YLSYPRTLRNG

-771 YLKELFPLFP
+771 YLKELLPLFS
-781 DLKIIYSEGEKL
+781 DLKIIYSEKEKL

-805 VEELPKQCTGKS
+805 VEELPKKCTGKS
-817 LFLQKEEILHR
+817 LYLQKEEIVHR
-828 FKTESFRLLQYLWNR
+828 FKTESFRLLHYLWNR

-849 VERILKGIFFENTE
+849 VKKILKGIFFENTE

-918 NVYHRM
+918 NLYHRM
-924 LELFFQKLMRR
+924 LELFFRKLMRR
-935 KDIEEVF
+935 KDMEEAF
-942 GEKLEELLE
+942 GEKREELLN

-964 FFLSGGRNEYL
+964 LFLSGGRNEYL
-975 RMKLKKNGRRILW
+975 RMKLQKNGRRILW

-994 MGGDFR
+994 LGGDFR

-1158 KLKALLEFA
+1158 KLEALLAFA
-1167 KQEMLEGAKR
+1167 RKEMLEGAKR

-1192 DITAC
+1192 DITSC

-1207 FDEDLPNFRYRNPD
+1207 FDEDIPNFRYRSPD

-1233 KKTKGKTEEDIEKS
+1233 KKTEEKIEES

>member
-46 AMQKRIVMHEKNKGK
+46 AMQKRIVMHENNKGK
-61 GILNLDVLSFQ
+61 GIINLDVLSFQ
-72 RLYYASFSHAN
+72 RLYYASFSHRN
-83 KKVPKSLD
+83 KAVPKALD

-160 DMALLYEGF
+160 DMALLYKGF
-169 LSWLLEHKKYTEE
+169 LSWLLEHGKYTEE
-182 GIQDLALEQILQ
+182 GIHDLALEHVLE
-194 DPNYKNASFL
+194 DPNYKNASFF

-218 LEILMEGENDILIS
+218 LEILMEGDNDILIS

-264 ELALKLKVKVLPEIN
+264 DLALKLKVKVLPEIN

-320 ERVGTVGEKRD
+320 ERAGTAGEKRD

-339 TNQKEAQEEAQK
+339 TEQK
-351 EKRIQPFGISIRE
+351 EKQNKPFGISIRE

-374 AAAEIR
+374 AAVEIR
-380 ALVKNEGYRYRDIA
+380 ALVKDESYRYRDIA
-394 VIVPDPESYRDI
+394 VIVPDSESYRDI

-459 YRGAEEEELVDRWEN
+459 YRGAVEEELMDRWEN
-474 LARERG
+474 IARERG
-480 WKGLEAFSS
+480 LKGLEAFSS
-489 LLQSEEGEEEL
+489 LLKPEEGEEEL
-500 SRGTEEEEEIQ
+500 SAGTEEEEIQ
-511 SEEVERHPEEEEI
+511 PEEEEKQ
-524 NSEEKGER
+524 SEEKGER

-543 YRDLTCL
+543 YRDLSCL
-550 FTFYERNRKSADQK
+550 FTFYEKNRKSAEQK
-564 EEKELDDEKGQN
+564 EEKEQDEQKGQRGQI

-601 LENRLLVSLS
+601 LENRLLGSLS

-624 FEKSIGIILEM
+624 FEKSIGIILEII
-635 MEKMRESLGEIFIS
+635 EKMRESLGEISIS

-667 QIPATLDQLVVGD
+667 QIPATLDQVVVGD

-696 LSSEFLPKGMGKS
+696 LSSEFLPKGMGKK
-709 IIFTEKERAFLRE
+709 IIFTEKEREFLRE

-727 SPLSWEESYM
+727 SPLSWEESYI

-753 YLSYPRAVRNG
+753 YLSYPRTLRNG

-771 YLKELFPLFP
+771 YLKELFLLFP
-781 DLKIIYSEGEKL
+781 DLKIIYSEKEKL

-805 VEELPKQCTGKS
+805 VEELPKQCTGNS

-843 EEYREE
+843 EEYREA

-863 ERITKEMSLAL
+863 ERISKEMSLAL

-895 HFLQYGLNL
+895 HFLQYGLSL
-904 KDRKTSEVQAFTIG
+904 RDRKTSEVQAFTIG

-964 FFLSGGRNEYL
+964 LFLSGGRNEYL

-1011 EEGLQ
+1011 EEGLR

-1031 RKKLFLKVI
+1031 RKTLFLKVI

-1067 YVLQREKERNPNR
+1067 YVLQREKEKNPNR

-1091 MDNPV
+1091 MENPV
-1096 IPYEEDFD
+1096 IPYEADFD

-1118 VNLSEESLSHLEK
+1118 VNFSEESLSHLEK

-1167 KQEMLEGAKR
+1167 KKEMLEGAKR

-1207 FDEDLPNFRYRNPD
+1207 FDEDIPNFRYRSPD
-1221 SRTDEELWEEIL
+1221 SRTDDELWEEIL
-1233 KKTKGKTEEDIEKS
+1233 KKTKEEIEES
-1247 DTGEEKTL
+1247 DTGKEKTL
-1255 IRAKDAKNIETRKED
+1255 IRAKDEKNIETRKED

>member
-46 AMQKRIVMHEKNKGK
+46 AMQKRIVMHENNKGK
-61 GILNLDVLSFQ
+61 GIINLDVLSFQ
-72 RLYYASFSHAN
+72 RLYYASFSHRN
-83 KKVPKSLD
+83 KAVPKALD

-169 LSWLLEHKKYTEE
+169 LNWLLEHKKYTEE
-182 GIQDLALEQILQ
+182 GIQDLALEQVLQ

-218 LEILMEGENDILIS
+218 LEILMEGDNDILIS

-264 ELALKLKVKVLPEIN
+264 ELALKLKVKVLPAIN
-279 VNLYDSISGERRK
+279 LNLYDSISRERRK

-320 ERVGTVGEKRD
+320 ERAGTAGEKRD

-339 TNQKEAQEEAQK
+339 TEQK
-351 EKRIQPFGISIRE
+351 EKQNKPFGISIRE

-374 AAAEIR
+374 AAVEIR
-380 ALVKNEGYRYRDIA
+380 ALVKDEDYRYRDIA
-394 VIVPDPESYRDI
+394 VIVTDSESYRDI

-459 YRGAEEEELVDRWEN
+459 YRGAGEEELVDRWEN
-474 LARERG
+474 IARERG
-480 WKGLEAFSS
+480 LKGLPAFSF
-489 LLQSEEGEEEL
+489 LLKPEEGEEEL
-500 SRGTEEEEEIQ
+500 SAGTEEEEIQ
-511 SEEVERHPEEEEI
+511 PEEEEKQP
-524 NSEEKGER
+524 EEKGER
-532 AYKKKVEDYQA
+532 ARKKKVEDYQA
-543 YRDLTCL
+543 YRDLSCL
-550 FTFYERNRKSADQK
+550 FTFYEKNRKIAEQK
-564 EEKELDDEKGQN
+564 EEKEQDEQKGQRGQN

-595 LLEKTD
+595 LLDKTD
-601 LENRLLVSLS
+601 LENRLLESLS
-611 FLAEEGMENREES
+611 FLSEEGMENREES
-624 FEKSIGIILEM
+624 FEKSIGIILEI

-667 QIPATLDQLVVGD
+667 QIPATLDQVVVGD

-696 LSSEFLPKGMGKS
+696 LSSEFLPKGMGKK
-709 IIFTEKERAFLRE
+709 IIFTEKEREFLRE

-727 SPLSWEESYM
+727 SPLSWEESYI

-744 AFLTPKERL
+744 SFLTPKERL
-753 YLSYPRAVRNG
+753 YLSYPRALRNG
-764 KSGKASP
+764 KSGKTSP
-771 YLKELFPLFP
+771 YLKELFLLFP
-781 DLKIIYSEGEKL
+781 DLKIIYSGKEKL

-805 VEELPKQCTGKS
+805 VEELPKQCTGNS
-817 LFLQKEEILHR
+817 LFLQKEEIVHR
-828 FKTESFRLLQYLWNR
+828 FKMESFRLLQYLWNR

-849 VERILKGIFFENTE
+849 VEKILKGIFFENTE
-863 ERITKEMSLAL
+863 ERISKEMSLAL

-924 LELFFQKLMRR
+924 LELFFQKLMRK
-935 KDIEEVF
+935 KDMEEAF
-942 GEKLEELLE
+942 GEKLEELLN

-964 FFLSGGRNEYL
+964 LFLSGGRNEYL
-975 RMKLKKNGRRILW
+975 RMKLQKNGRRILW

-1011 EEGLQ
+1011 EEGLS

-1067 YVLQREKERNPNR
+1067 YVLQREKEKNPNR

-1096 IPYEEDFD
+1096 IPYEADFD

-1118 VNLSEESLSHLEK
+1118 VNLSEESFSHLEK

-1145 GEVEEKGAAVSSE
+1145 GEVEEKGAAVSPE

-1197 SYCPYHSICG
+1197 SYCPYHSICS

-1233 KKTKGKTEEDIEKS
+1233 KKTKGKTEEELEGS
-1247 DTGEEKTL
+1247 DTEEEKTL

>member
-11 SGSGKTEFCIRKA
+11 SGSGKTEFCVRKA
-24 LEEAGKDLN
+24 MEEAKKDLN

-46 AMQKRIVMHEKNKGK
+46 AMQKRIVMHENNKGK
-61 GILNLDVLSFQ
+61 GIINLDVLSFQ
-72 RLYYASFSHAN
+72 RLYYASFSHRN
-83 KKVPKSLD
+83 KTVPKALD

-138 SPENLSTCALKSVKK
+138 SPENLSNCALKSVKK
-153 LTGAKLH
+153 LTGAKFH
-160 DMALLYEGF
+160 DMALLYAGF
-169 LSWLLEHKKYTEE
+169 LNWLLEHGKYTEE
-182 GIQDLALEQILQ
+182 GIQDLSLEQVLQ
-194 DPNYKNASFL
+194 DPNYKNATFL

-218 LEILMEGENDILIS
+218 LEILMEGENNILIS

-244 DKGDLSSL
+244 EKGDMSSL

-264 ELALKLKVKVLPEIN
+264 ELALKLNVKVLPAIN

-312 YAFGQTEG
+312 YAYGKAEVERAGRGQ
-320 ERVGTVGEKRD
+320 EKRD
-331 RSLEPFEK
+331 VKSFEK
-339 TNQKEAQEEAQK
+339 TEQEEERK
-351 EKRIQPFGISIRE
+351 EKQIRPFGITLRE

-374 AAAEIR
+374 AAVEIR
-380 ALVKNEGYRYRDIA
+380 TLVKDEGYRYRDIA

-445 FLFDAVFRYLRAFP
+445 FLFDTVFRYLRAFP
-459 YRGAEEEELVDRWEN
+459 YRGAGEEELVDRWEN
-474 LARERG
+474 IARERG
-480 WKGLEAFSS
+480 LKGLPAFSS
-489 LLQSEEGEEEL
+489 LLKPEEDE
-500 SRGTEEEEEIQ
+500 TEEEKEE
-511 SEEVERHPEEEEI
+511 RT
-524 NSEEKGER
+524 
-532 AYKKKVEDYQA
+532 YKKKVEDYQA
-543 YRDLTCL
+543 YWDLTCL
-550 FTFYERNRKSADQK
+550 FTFYERNRKSA
-564 EEKELDDEKGQN
+564 
-576 EEKKEKG
+576 EKG

-601 LENRLLVSLS
+601 LENRLLESLS
-611 FLAEEGMENREES
+611 FLSEEGMENREES

-635 MEKMRESLGEIFIS
+635 MEKMRESLGEISIS

-667 QIPATLDQLVVGD
+667 QIPATLDQVVVGD

-691 FFFLG
+691 FLFLG
-696 LSSEFLPKGMGKS
+696 LSSEFLPKGMGKK
-709 IIFTEKERAFLRE
+709 IIFTEKEREFLRE

-727 SPLSWEESYM
+727 SPLSWEESYI

-753 YLSYPRAVRNG
+753 YLSYPRTLRNG

-771 YLKELFPLFP
+771 YLKELLPLFS
-781 DLKIIYSEGEKL
+781 DLKIIYSEKEKL
-793 PIYNGKRALEEL
+793 PIYNGKRALEDL
-805 VEELPKQCTGKS
+805 VEELPKKCTGKS
-817 LFLQKEEILHR
+817 LYLQKEEIVHR

-843 EEYREE
+843 EEYHEE
-849 VERILKGIFFENTE
+849 VAKIMKGIFFENTE

-874 YGEILKGSVSRMEV
+874 YGEILKGSVSRMEI

-918 NVYHRM
+918 NLYHRM
-924 LELFFQKLMRR
+924 LELFFRKLMRR
-935 KDIEEVF
+935 KDMEEAF
-942 GEKLEELLE
+942 GEKLEEILN

-964 FFLSGGRNEYL
+964 LFLSGGRNEYL
-975 RMKLKKNGRRILW
+975 RMKLQKNGRRILW

-994 MGGDFR
+994 LGGDFR

-1031 RKKLFLKVI
+1031 RKTLFLKVI

-1046 KEFSLKNLFSG
+1046 KAFSLKNLFAG

-1067 YVLQREKERNPNR
+1067 YVLQREKEKNSNR

-1091 MDNPV
+1091 MENPV
-1096 IPYEEDFD
+1096 IPYDKDSD
-1104 PEKERLKAFKPSGL
+1104 PDKERLKAFKPSGL
-1118 VNLSEESLSHLEK
+1118 VNFSEESLSHLEK

-1158 KLKALLEFA
+1158 KLEALLAFA
-1167 KQEMLEGAKR
+1167 RKEMLEGAKR

-1192 DITAC
+1192 DITSC

-1207 FDEDLPNFRYRNPD
+1207 FDEDIPNFRYRSPD

-1233 KKTKGKTEEDIEKS
+1233 KKTEEKIEES

>member
-11 SGSGKTEFCIRKA
+11 SGSGKTEFCVRKA
-24 LEEAGKDLN
+24 LEEAEKDLN

-46 AMQKRIVMHEKNKGK
+46 AMQKRIVMYENNKGK
-61 GILNLDVLSFQ
+61 GIINLDVLSFQ
-72 RLYYASFSHAN
+72 RLYYASFSHRN
-83 KKVPKSLD
+83 KTVPKALD

-112 FQGEIDKPGFLE
+112 FQGEIDKSGFLE

-138 SPENLSTCALKSVKK
+138 SPENLSNCALKSVKK

-160 DMALLYEGF
+160 DMALLYAGF
-169 LSWLLEHKKYTEE
+169 LNWLLEHGKYTEE
-182 GIQDLALEQILQ
+182 GIQDLALEQVLQ
-194 DPNYKNASFL
+194 DPNYKNATFL

-218 LEILMEGENDILIS
+218 LEILMEGENNILIS

-244 DKGDLSSL
+244 EKGDMSSL

-264 ELALKLKVKVLPEIN
+264 ELALKLNVKVLPAIN

-312 YAFGQTEG
+312 YAYGKAEVERACRGQ
-320 ERVGTVGEKRD
+320 EKRD
-331 RSLEPFEK
+331 VKSFEK
-339 TNQKEAQEEAQK
+339 TEQEEKQK
-351 EKRIQPFGISIRE
+351 EKQIRPFGITLRE

-374 AAAEIR
+374 AAVEIR
-380 ALVKNEGYRYRDIA
+380 ALVKDEGYRYRDIA

-445 FLFDAVFRYLRAFP
+445 FLFDTVFRYLRAFP
-459 YRGAEEEELVDRWEN
+459 YRGAGEEELVDRWEN
-474 LARERG
+474 IARERG
-480 WKGLEAFSS
+480 LKGLPAFSS
-489 LLQSEEGEEEL
+489 LLKPEEDE
-500 SRGTEEEEEIQ
+500 TEEEKEE
-511 SEEVERHPEEEEI
+511 RT
-524 NSEEKGER
+524 
-532 AYKKKVEDYQA
+532 YKKKVEDYQA
-543 YRDLTCL
+543 YWDLTCL
-550 FTFYERNRKSADQK
+550 FTFYERNRKSA
-564 EEKELDDEKGQN
+564 
-576 EEKKEKG
+576 EKG

-601 LENRLLVSLS
+601 LENRLLESLS
-611 FLAEEGMENREES
+611 FLSEEGMENREES

-635 MEKMRESLGEIFIS
+635 MEKMRESLGEISIS

-667 QIPATLDQLVVGD
+667 QIPATLDQVVVGD

-691 FFFLG
+691 FLFLG
-696 LSSEFLPKGMGKS
+696 LSSEFLPKGMGKK
-709 IIFTEKERAFLRE
+709 IIFTEKEREFLRE

-727 SPLSWEESYM
+727 SPLSWEESYI

-753 YLSYPRAVRNG
+753 YLSYPRTLRNG

-771 YLKELFPLFP
+771 YLKELLPLFS
-781 DLKIIYSEGEKL
+781 DLKIIYSEKEKL

-805 VEELPKQCTGKS
+805 VEELPKKCTGKS
-817 LFLQKEEILHR
+817 LYLQKEEIVHR
-828 FKTESFRLLQYLWNR
+828 FKTESFRLLHYLWNR

-849 VERILKGIFFENTE
+849 VKKILKGIFFENTE

-918 NVYHRM
+918 NLYHRM
-924 LELFFQKLMRR
+924 LELFFRKLMRR
-935 KDIEEVF
+935 KDMEEAF
-942 GEKLEELLE
+942 GEKREELLN

-964 FFLSGGRNEYL
+964 LFLSGGRNEYL
-975 RMKLKKNGRRILW
+975 RMKLQKNGRRILW

-994 MGGDFR
+994 LGGDFR

-1031 RKKLFLKVI
+1031 RKTLFLKVI

-1046 KEFSLKNLFSG
+1046 KAFSLKNLFAG

-1067 YVLQREKERNPNR
+1067 YVLQREKEKNSNR

-1086 LFYFT
+1086 LFYFA

-1158 KLKALLEFA
+1158 KLEALLAFA
-1167 KQEMLEGAKR
+1167 RKEMLEGAKR

-1192 DITAC
+1192 DITSC

-1207 FDEDLPNFRYRNPD
+1207 FDEDIPNFRYRSPD

-1233 KKTKGKTEEDIEKS
+1233 KKTEEKIEES

>member
-46 AMQKRIVMHEKNKGK
+46 AMQKRIVMHENNKGK

-182 GIQDLALEQILQ
+182 GIQDLALEQVLQ

-264 ELALKLKVKVLPEIN
+264 ELALKLKVKILPEIN

-320 ERVGTVGEKRD
+320 ERVGIVGEKRD

-380 ALVKNEGYRYRDIA
+380 ALVKDEGYRYRDIA

-445 FLFDAVFRYLRAFP
+445 FLFDTVFRYLRAFP

-500 SRGTEEEEEIQ
+500 SEKR
-511 SEEVERHPEEEEI
+511 R
-524 NSEEKGER
+524 NSR
-532 AYKKKVEDYQA
+532 
-543 YRDLTCL
+543 R
-550 FTFYERNRKSADQK
+550 
-564 EEKELDDEKGQN
+564 
-576 EEKKEKG
+576 KKE
-583 LVLKDRIDSLSE
+583 R
-595 LLEKTD
+595 
-601 LENRLLVSLS
+601 
-611 FLAEEGMENREES
+611 
-624 FEKSIGIILEM
+624 
-635 MEKMRESLGEIFIS
+635 
-649 KKSFGKLFDL
+649 
-659 AFSLEKLR
+659 
-667 QIPATLDQLVVGD
+667 
-680 LRRSRFHNPKA
+680 
-691 FFFLG
+691 
-696 LSSEFLPKGMGKS
+696 
-709 IIFTEKERAFLRE
+709 
-722 SGYRL
+722 
-727 SPLSWEESYM
+727 
-737 EKYYVYK
+737 
-744 AFLTPKERL
+744 
-753 YLSYPRAVRNG
+753 
-764 KSGKASP
+764 
-771 YLKELFPLFP
+771 
-781 DLKIIYSEGEKL
+781 
-793 PIYNGKRALEEL
+793 
-805 VEELPKQCTGKS
+805 
-817 LFLQKEEILHR
+817 
-828 FKTESFRLLQYLWNR
+828 
-843 EEYREE
+843 
-849 VERILKGIFFENTE
+849 ERIK
-863 ERITKEMSLAL
+863 
-874 YGEILKGSVSRMEV
+874 SR
-888 FYSCPYA
+888 
-895 HFLQYGLNL
+895 
-904 KDRKTSEVQAFTIG
+904 
-918 NVYHRM
+918 
-924 LELFFQKLMRR
+924 
-935 KDIEEVF
+935 
-942 GEKLEELLE
+942 
-951 EVLEELWQ
+951 
-959 DPEFS
+959 
-964 FFLSGGRNEYL
+964 
-975 RMKLKKNGRRILW
+975 
-988 ALGKQL
+988 
-994 MGGDFR
+994 
-1000 PKAVEEEFKME
+1000 
-1011 EEGLQ
+1011 
-1016 LRGRI
+1016 
-1021 DRVDEYLSED
+1021 
-1031 RKKLFLKVI
+1031 
-1040 DYKSGK
+1040 
-1046 KEFSLKNLFSG
+1046 
-1057 LDLQLPLYMD
+1057 
-1067 YVLQREKERNPNR
+1067 
-1080 EVLPSA
+1080 
-1086 LFYFT
+1086 
-1091 MDNPV
+1091 
-1096 IPYEEDFD
+1096 
-1104 PEKERLKAFKPSGL
+1104 
-1118 VNLSEESLSHLEK
+1118 
-1131 REGESLLLPVQCKN
+1131 
-1145 GEVEEKGAAVSSE
+1145 
-1158 KLKALLEFA
+1158 
-1167 KQEMLEGAKR
+1167 
-1177 IKEGEKGISPIRKEG
+1177 
-1192 DITAC
+1192 
-1197 SYCPYHSICG
+1197 
-1207 FDEDLPNFRYRNPD
+1207 
-1221 SRTDEELWEEIL
+1221 
-1233 KKTKGKTEEDIEKS
+1233 
-1247 DTGEEKTL
+1247 
-1255 IRAKDAKNIETRKED
+1255 
-1270 GDE
+1270 

>member
-11 SGSGKTEFCIRKA
+11 SGSGKTEFCVRKA
-24 LEEAGKDLN
+24 LEEAKKDLN

-46 AMQKRIVMHEKNKGK
+46 AMQKRIVMYENNKGK
-61 GILNLDVLSFQ
+61 GIINLDVLSFQ
-72 RLYYASFSHAN
+72 RLYYASFSHRN
-83 KKVPKSLD
+83 KTVPKALD

-138 SPENLSTCALKSVKK
+138 SPENLSNCALKSVKK

-160 DMALLYEGF
+160 DMALLYAGF
-169 LSWLLEHKKYTEE
+169 LNWLLEHGKYTEE
-182 GIQDLALEQILQ
+182 GIQDLALEQVLQ
-194 DPNYKNASFL
+194 DPNYKNATFL

-218 LEILMEGENDILIS
+218 LEILMEGENNILIS

-244 DKGDLSSL
+244 EKGDMSSL

-264 ELALKLKVKVLPEIN
+264 ELALKLNVKVLPAIN

-312 YAFGQTEG
+312 YAYGKAEVERACRGQ
-320 ERVGTVGEKRD
+320 EKRD
-331 RSLEPFEK
+331 VKSFEK
-339 TNQKEAQEEAQK
+339 TEQEEKQK
-351 EKRIQPFGISIRE
+351 EKQIRPFGITLRE

-374 AAAEIR
+374 AAVEIR
-380 ALVKNEGYRYRDIA
+380 ALVKDEGYRYRDIA

-445 FLFDAVFRYLRAFP
+445 FLFDTVFRYLRAFP
-459 YRGAEEEELVDRWEN
+459 YRGAGEEELVDRWEN
-474 LARERG
+474 IARERG
-480 WKGLEAFSS
+480 LKGLPAFSS
-489 LLQSEEGEEEL
+489 LLKPEEDE
-500 SRGTEEEEEIQ
+500 TEEEKE
-511 SEEVERHPEEEEI
+511 
-524 NSEEKGER
+524 ER

-543 YRDLTCL
+543 YWDLTCL
-550 FTFYERNRKSADQK
+550 FTFYERNRKSA
-564 EEKELDDEKGQN
+564 
-576 EEKKEKG
+576 EKG

-601 LENRLLVSLS
+601 LENRLLGSLS
-611 FLAEEGMENREES
+611 FLSEEGMENREES

-635 MEKMRESLGEIFIS
+635 MEKMRESLGEISIS

-667 QIPATLDQLVVGD
+667 QIPATLDQVVVGD

-691 FFFLG
+691 FLFLG
-696 LSSEFLPKGMGKS
+696 LSSEFLPKGMGKK
-709 IIFTEKERAFLRE
+709 IIFTEKEREFLRE

-727 SPLSWEESYM
+727 SPLSWEESYI

-753 YLSYPRAVRNG
+753 YLSYPRTLRNG

-771 YLKELFPLFP
+771 YLKELLPLFS
-781 DLKIIYSEGEKL
+781 DLKIIYSEKEKL

-805 VEELPKQCTGKS
+805 VEELPKKCTGKS
-817 LFLQKEEILHR
+817 LYLQKEEIVHR

-843 EEYREE
+843 EEYHEE
-849 VERILKGIFFENTE
+849 VEKILKGIFFENTE

-874 YGEILKGSVSRMEV
+874 YGEILKGSVSRMEI

-964 FFLSGGRNEYL
+964 LFLSGGRNEYL
-975 RMKLKKNGRRILW
+975 RMKLQKNGRRILW

-1031 RKKLFLKVI
+1031 RKTLFLKVI

-1046 KEFSLKNLFSG
+1046 KAFSLKNLFAG

-1067 YVLQREKERNPNR
+1067 YVLQREKEKNPNR

-1091 MDNPV
+1091 MENPV
-1096 IPYEEDFD
+1096 IPYDKDSD
-1104 PEKERLKAFKPSGL
+1104 PDKERLKAFKPSGL
-1118 VNLSEESLSHLEK
+1118 VNFSEESLSHLEK
-1131 REGESLLLPVQCKN
+1131 REEESLLLPVQCKN

-1158 KLKALLEFA
+1158 KLEALLAFA
-1167 KQEMLEGAKR
+1167 RKEMLEGAKR

-1192 DITAC
+1192 DITSC

-1207 FDEDLPNFRYRNPD
+1207 FDEDIPNFRYRSPD

-1233 KKTKGKTEEDIEKS
+1233 KKTEEEIEES

>member
-11 SGSGKTEFCIRKA
+11 SGSGKTEFCVRKA
-24 LEEAGKDLN
+24 MEEAKKDLN

-46 AMQKRIVMHEKNKGK
+46 AMQKRIVMHENNKGK
-61 GILNLDVLSFQ
+61 GIINLDVLSFQ
-72 RLYYASFSHAN
+72 RLYYASFSHRN
-83 KKVPKSLD
+83 KTVPKALD

-138 SPENLSTCALKSVKK
+138 SPENLSNCALKSVKK
-153 LTGAKLH
+153 LTGAKFH
-160 DMALLYEGF
+160 DMALLYAGF
-169 LSWLLEHKKYTEE
+169 LNWLLEHGKYTEE
-182 GIQDLALEQILQ
+182 GIQDLALEQVLQ
-194 DPNYKNASFL
+194 DPNYKNATFL

-218 LEILMEGENDILIS
+218 LEILMEGENNILIS

-244 DKGDLSSL
+244 EKGDMSSL

-264 ELALKLKVKVLPEIN
+264 ELALKLNVKVLPAIN

-312 YAFGQTEG
+312 YAYGKAEVERAGRGQ
-320 ERVGTVGEKRD
+320 EKRD
-331 RSLEPFEK
+331 VKSFEK
-339 TNQKEAQEEAQK
+339 TEQEEERK
-351 EKRIQPFGISIRE
+351 EKQIRPFGITLRE

-374 AAAEIR
+374 AAVEIR
-380 ALVKNEGYRYRDIA
+380 ALVKDEGYRYRDIA

-459 YRGAEEEELVDRWEN
+459 YRGAVEEELVDRWEN
-474 LARERG
+474 IARERG
-480 WKGLEAFSS
+480 LKGLEAFSS
-489 LLQSEEGEEEL
+489 LLKS
-500 SRGTEEEEEIQ
+500 EEEEIQ
-511 SEEVERHPEEEEI
+511 SEEEEI
-524 NSEEKGER
+524 QSEEKEER

-550 FTFYERNRKSADQK
+550 FTFYERNRKSAEQK
-564 EEKELDDEKGQN
+564 EEKEQDEQKGQRGQI

-601 LENRLLVSLS
+601 LENRLLGSLS
-611 FLAEEGMENREES
+611 FLSEEGMENREES

-635 MEKMRESLGEIFIS
+635 MEKMRESLGEISIS

-667 QIPATLDQLVVGD
+667 QIPATLDQVVVGD

-696 LSSEFLPKGMGKS
+696 LSSEFLPKGMGKN

-727 SPLSWEESYM
+727 SPLSWEESYI

-771 YLKELFPLFP
+771 YLKELFPLFS
-781 DLKIIYSEGEKL
+781 DLKIIYSERQKL

-805 VEELPKQCTGKS
+805 VEELPKKCTGKS
-817 LFLQKEEILHR
+817 LYLQKEEIVHR

-843 EEYREE
+843 EEYHEE
-849 VERILKGIFFENTE
+849 VEKILKGIFFENTE

-874 YGEILKGSVSRMEV
+874 YGEILKGSVSRMEI

-918 NVYHRM
+918 NLYHRM
-924 LELFFQKLMRR
+924 LELFFKKLMRR
-935 KDIEEVF
+935 KDMEEAF
-942 GEKLEELLE
+942 GEKLEEILN

-964 FFLSGGRNEYL
+964 LFLSGGRNEYL
-975 RMKLKKNGRRILW
+975 RMKLQKNGRRILW

-994 MGGDFR
+994 LGGDFR

-1031 RKKLFLKVI
+1031 RKTLFLKVI

-1046 KEFSLKNLFSG
+1046 KAFSLKNLFAG

-1067 YVLQREKERNPNR
+1067 YVLQREKEKNPNR

-1091 MDNPV
+1091 MENPV
-1096 IPYEEDFD
+1096 IPYDKDSD
-1104 PEKERLKAFKPSGL
+1104 PDKERLKAFKPSGL
-1118 VNLSEESLSHLEK
+1118 VNFSEESLSHLEK
-1131 REGESLLLPVQCKN
+1131 REEESLLLPVQCKN

-1158 KLKALLEFA
+1158 KLEALLAFA
-1167 KQEMLEGAKR
+1167 RKEMLEGAKR

-1192 DITAC
+1192 DITSC

-1207 FDEDLPNFRYRNPD
+1207 FDEDIPNFRYRSPD

-1233 KKTKGKTEEDIEKS
+1233 KKTEEEIEES

>member
-46 AMQKRIVMHEKNKGK
+46 AMQKSIVMHENNKGK
-61 GILNLDVLSFQ
+61 GIINLDVLSFQ
-72 RLYYASFSHAN
+72 RLYYASFSHRN
-83 KKVPKSLD
+83 KAVPKALD

-138 SPENLSTCALKSVKK
+138 SPENLSASAEKSSKK

-160 DMALLYEGF
+160 DMALLYAGF
-169 LSWLLEHKKYTEE
+169 LNWLTEHGKYTEE
-182 GIQDLALEQILQ
+182 GIQDLALEQVLQ
-194 DPNYKNASFL
+194 DSNYKNASFF

-264 ELALKLKVKVLPEIN
+264 ELALKLKVKVLPAIN
-279 VNLYDSISGERRK
+279 LNLYDSISGERRK

-320 ERVGTVGEKRD
+320 ERAGTAGEKRD

-339 TNQKEAQEEAQK
+339 TEQK
-351 EKRIQPFGISIRE
+351 EKQNKPFGISIRE

-374 AAAEIR
+374 AAVEIR
-380 ALVKNEGYRYRDIA
+380 ALVKDEGYRYRDIS
-394 VIVPDPESYRDI
+394 VIVSDPESYRDI

-437 ALLVLEKG
+437 VLLVLEKG
-445 FLFDAVFRYLRAFP
+445 FLFDTVFRYLRAFP
-459 YRGAEEEELVDRWEN
+459 YRGAGEEELVDRWEN
-474 LARERG
+474 IARERG
-480 WKGLEAFSS
+480 LKGLLAFSS
-489 LLQSEEGEEEL
+489 LLKPEEDE
-500 SRGTEEEEEIQ
+500 TEEEKNGEK
-511 SEEVERHPEEEEI
+511 
-524 NSEEKGER
+524 NSDLQPGARNKEGNILEKP
-532 AYKKKVEDYQA
+532 KKNAEDYLA
-543 YRDLTCL
+543 HRDLACL
-550 FTFYERNRKSADQK
+550 IAFYERNRKSAEKKGEKEQS
-564 EEKELDDEKGQN
+564 EEKQEGETQQN
-576 EEKKEKG
+576 EENKEKG

-601 LENRLLVSLS
+601 LENRLLESLS
-611 FLAEEGMENREES
+611 FLSEEGMENREES

-635 MEKMRESLGEIFIS
+635 MEKMRESLGEISIS

-667 QIPATLDQLVVGD
+667 QIPATLDQVVVGD

-691 FFFLG
+691 FLFLG
-696 LSSEFLPKGMGKS
+696 LSSEFLPKGMGKK
-709 IIFTEKERAFLRE
+709 IIFTEKEREFLRE

-727 SPLSWEESYM
+727 SPLSWEESYI

-753 YLSYPRAVRNG
+753 YLSYPRTLRNG

-771 YLKELFPLFP
+771 YLKELLPLFS
-781 DLKIIYSEGEKL
+781 DLKIIYSEKEKL

-805 VEELPKQCTGKS
+805 VEELPKKCTGKS
-817 LFLQKEEILHR
+817 LYLQKEEIVHR
-828 FKTESFRLLQYLWNR
+828 FKMESFRLLQYLWNR

-849 VERILKGIFFENTE
+849 VEKILKGIFFENTE

-924 LELFFQKLMRR
+924 LELFFQKLMRK
-935 KDIEEVF
+935 KDMEEAF
-942 GEKLEELLE
+942 GEKLEELLN

-964 FFLSGGRNEYL
+964 LFLTGGRNEYL

-1000 PKAVEEEFKME
+1000 PKAVEEEFKIE
-1011 EEGLQ
+1011 EEGLR

-1096 IPYEEDFD
+1096 IPYEADFD

-1145 GEVEEKGAAVSSE
+1145 GEVEEKGAAVSPE

-1207 FDEDLPNFRYRNPD
+1207 FDEDLPNFRYRSPD

-1233 KKTKGKTEEDIEKS
+1233 KKTKGKTEEDIEES
-1247 DTGEEKTL
+1247 DTEEEKTL

>member
-24 LEEAGKDLN
+24 LEEAEKDLN

-46 AMQKRIVMHEKNKGK
+46 AMQKRIVMHENNKGR
-61 GILNLDVLSFQ
+61 GIINLDVLSFQ
-72 RLYYASFSHAN
+72 RLYYASFSHRN
-83 KKVPKSLD
+83 KTVPKALD

-160 DMALLYEGF
+160 DMALLYKGF
-169 LSWLLEHKKYTEE
+169 LSWLLEHGKYTEE
-182 GIQDLALEQILQ
+182 GIHDLALEHVLE
-194 DPNYKNASFL
+194 DPNYKNASFF

-218 LEILMEGENDILIS
+218 LEILMEGDNDILIS

-264 ELALKLKVKVLPEIN
+264 DLALKLKVKVLPEIN

-320 ERVGTVGEKRD
+320 ERAGTAGEKRD

-339 TNQKEAQEEAQK
+339 TEQK
-351 EKRIQPFGISIRE
+351 EKQNKPFGISIRE

-374 AAAEIR
+374 AAVEIR
-380 ALVKNEGYRYRDIA
+380 ALVKDESYRYRDIA
-394 VIVPDPESYRDI
+394 VIVPDSESYRDI

-459 YRGAEEEELVDRWEN
+459 YRGAVEEELMDRWEN
-474 LARERG
+474 IARERG
-480 WKGLEAFSS
+480 LKGLEAFSS
-489 LLQSEEGEEEL
+489 LLKPEEGEEEL
-500 SRGTEEEEEIQ
+500 SAGTEEEEIQ
-511 SEEVERHPEEEEI
+511 PEEEEKQ
-524 NSEEKGER
+524 SEEKGER

-543 YRDLTCL
+543 YRDLSCL
-550 FTFYERNRKSADQK
+550 FTFYEKNRKSAEQK
-564 EEKELDDEKGQN
+564 EEKEQDEQKGQRGQI

-601 LENRLLVSLS
+601 LENRLLGSLS

-624 FEKSIGIILEM
+624 FAKSIGIILEM
-635 MEKMRESLGEIFIS
+635 MEKMRESLGEISIS

-667 QIPATLDQLVVGD
+667 QIPATLDQVVVGD

-696 LSSEFLPKGMGKS
+696 LSSEFLPKGMGKK
-709 IIFTEKERAFLRE
+709 IIFTEKEREFLRE

-727 SPLSWEESYM
+727 SPLSWEESYI

-753 YLSYPRAVRNG
+753 YLSYPRTLRNG

-771 YLKELFPLFP
+771 YLKELFLLFP
-781 DLKIIYSEGEKL
+781 DLKIIYSEKEKL

-805 VEELPKQCTGKS
+805 VEELPKQCTGNS

-843 EEYREE
+843 EEYREA

-863 ERITKEMSLAL
+863 ERISKEMSLAL

-895 HFLQYGLNL
+895 HFLQYGLSL
-904 KDRKTSEVQAFTIG
+904 RDRKTSEVQAFTIG

-964 FFLSGGRNEYL
+964 LFLSGGRNEYL

-1011 EEGLQ
+1011 EEGLR

-1031 RKKLFLKVI
+1031 RKTLFLKVI

-1067 YVLQREKERNPNR
+1067 YVLQREKEKNPNR

-1091 MDNPV
+1091 MENPV
-1096 IPYEEDFD
+1096 IPYEADFD

-1118 VNLSEESLSHLEK
+1118 VNFSEESLSHLEK

-1167 KQEMLEGAKR
+1167 KKEMLEGAKR

-1207 FDEDLPNFRYRNPD
+1207 FDEDIPNFRYRSPD
-1221 SRTDEELWEEIL
+1221 SRTDDELWEEIL
-1233 KKTKGKTEEDIEKS
+1233 KKTKEEIEES
-1247 DTGEEKTL
+1247 DTGKEKTL
-1255 IRAKDAKNIETRKED
+1255 IRAKDEKNIETRKED

>member
-46 AMQKRIVMHEKNKGK
+46 AMQKRIVMHENNKGK
-61 GILNLDVLSFQ
+61 GIINLDVLSFQ
-72 RLYYASFSHAN
+72 RLYYASFSHRN
-83 KKVPKSLD
+83 KPVPKALD

-102 AEKYNRNLLY
+102 AEKYNRNLHY

-138 SPENLSTCALKSVKK
+138 SPENLSNCALKSVKK

-160 DMALLYEGF
+160 DMALLYAGF
-169 LSWLLEHKKYTEE
+169 LNWLLEHGKYTEE
-182 GIQDLALEQILQ
+182 GIQDLALEQVLQ
-194 DPNYKNASFL
+194 DPNYKNATFL

-218 LEILMEGENDILIS
+218 LEILMEGENNILIS

-244 DKGDLSSL
+244 EKGDMSSL

-264 ELALKLKVKVLPEIN
+264 ELALKLNVKVLPAIN

-312 YAFGQTEG
+312 YAYGKAEVERASRGQ
-320 ERVGTVGEKRD
+320 EKRD
-331 RSLEPFEK
+331 VKSFEK
-339 TNQKEAQEEAQK
+339 TEQEEEQK
-351 EKRIQPFGISIRE
+351 EKQIRPFGITLRE

-374 AAAEIR
+374 AAVEIR
-380 ALVKNEGYRYRDIA
+380 ALVKDEGYRYRDIA
-394 VIVPDPESYRDI
+394 VIVPDSESYRDI

-424 KLMDSPYGKVVRS
+424 KLMDSPYGKVLRS

-445 FLFDAVFRYLRAFP
+445 FLFDTVFRYLRAFP
-459 YRGAEEEELVDRWEN
+459 YRGAGEEELVDRWEN
-474 LARERG
+474 IARERG
-480 WKGLEAFSS
+480 LKGLPAFSS
-489 LLQSEEGEEEL
+489 LLKPEEDE
-500 SRGTEEEEEIQ
+500 TEEEKEE
-511 SEEVERHPEEEEI
+511 RT
-524 NSEEKGER
+524 
-532 AYKKKVEDYQA
+532 YKKKVEDYQA
-543 YRDLTCL
+543 YWDLTCL
-550 FTFYERNRKSADQK
+550 FTFYERNRKSA
-564 EEKELDDEKGQN
+564 
-576 EEKKEKG
+576 EKG

-601 LENRLLVSLS
+601 LENRLLESLS
-611 FLAEEGMENREES
+611 FLSEEGMENREES

-635 MEKMRESLGEIFIS
+635 MEKMRESLGEISIS

-667 QIPATLDQLVVGD
+667 QIPATLDQVVVGD

-691 FFFLG
+691 FLFLG
-696 LSSEFLPKGMGKS
+696 LSSEFLPKGMGKK
-709 IIFTEKERAFLRE
+709 IIFTEKEREFLRE

-727 SPLSWEESYM
+727 SPLSWEESYI

-753 YLSYPRAVRNG
+753 YLSYPRTLRNG

-781 DLKIIYSEGEKL
+781 DLKIIYSGKEKL

-805 VEELPKQCTGKS
+805 VEELPKQCTGNS

-843 EEYREE
+843 EEYREA

-863 ERITKEMSLAL
+863 ERISKEMSLAL

-918 NVYHRM
+918 NLYHRM
-924 LELFFQKLMRR
+924 LELFFKKLMRR
-935 KDIEEVF
+935 KDMEEAF
-942 GEKLEELLE
+942 GEKLEEILN

-964 FFLSGGRNEYL
+964 LFLSGGRNEYL
-975 RMKLKKNGRRILW
+975 RMKLQKNGRRILW

-994 MGGDFR
+994 LGGDFR

-1031 RKKLFLKVI
+1031 RKTLFLKVI

-1046 KEFSLKNLFSG
+1046 KAFSLKNLFAG

-1067 YVLQREKERNPNR
+1067 YVLQREKEKNPNR

-1091 MDNPV
+1091 MENPV
-1096 IPYEEDFD
+1096 IPYDKDSD
-1104 PEKERLKAFKPSGL
+1104 PDKERLKAFKPSGL
-1118 VNLSEESLSHLEK
+1118 VNFSEESLSHLEK
-1131 REGESLLLPVQCKN
+1131 REEESLLLPVQCKN

-1158 KLKALLEFA
+1158 KLEALLAFA
-1167 KQEMLEGAKR
+1167 KKEMLEGAKR

-1192 DITAC
+1192 DITSC

-1207 FDEDLPNFRYRNPD
+1207 FDEDIPNFRYRSPD

-1233 KKTKGKTEEDIEKS
+1233 KKTEEEIEES

>member
-11 SGSGKTEFCIRKA
+11 SGSGKTEFCVRKA
-24 LEEAGKDLN
+24 MEEAKKDLN

-46 AMQKRIVMHEKNKGK
+46 AMQKRIVMHENNKGK
-61 GILNLDVLSFQ
+61 GIINLDVLSFQ
-72 RLYYASFSHAN
+72 RLYYASFSHRN
-83 KKVPKSLD
+83 KTVPKALD

-138 SPENLSTCALKSVKK
+138 SPENLSNCALKSVKK
-153 LTGAKLH
+153 LTGAKFH
-160 DMALLYEGF
+160 DMALLYAGF
-169 LSWLLEHKKYTEE
+169 LNWLLEHGKYTEE
-182 GIQDLALEQILQ
+182 GIQDLSLEQVLQ
-194 DPNYKNASFL
+194 DPNYKNATFL

-218 LEILMEGENDILIS
+218 LEILMEGENNILIS

-244 DKGDLSSL
+244 EKGDMSSL

-264 ELALKLKVKVLPEIN
+264 ELALKLNVKVLPAIN

-312 YAFGQTEG
+312 YAYGKAEVERAGRGQ
-320 ERVGTVGEKRD
+320 EKRD
-331 RSLEPFEK
+331 VKSFEK
-339 TNQKEAQEEAQK
+339 TEQEEERK
-351 EKRIQPFGISIRE
+351 EKQIRPFGITLRE

-374 AAAEIR
+374 AAVEIR
-380 ALVKNEGYRYRDIA
+380 TLVKDEGYRYRDIA

-445 FLFDAVFRYLRAFP
+445 FLFDTVFRYLRAFP
-459 YRGAEEEELVDRWEN
+459 YRGAVEEELVDRWEN
-474 LARERG
+474 IARERG
-480 WKGLEAFSS
+480 LKGLEAFSS
-489 LLQSEEGEEEL
+489 LLKS
-500 SRGTEEEEEIQ
+500 EEEEIQ
-511 SEEVERHPEEEEI
+511 SEEEEI
-524 NSEEKGER
+524 QSEEKEER

-550 FTFYERNRKSADQK
+550 FTFYERNRKSAEQK
-564 EEKELDDEKGQN
+564 EEKEQDEQKGQRGQI

-601 LENRLLVSLS
+601 LENRLLGSLS
-611 FLAEEGMENREES
+611 FLSEEGMENREES

-635 MEKMRESLGEIFIS
+635 MEKMRESLGEISIS

-667 QIPATLDQLVVGD
+667 QIPATLDQVVVGD

-691 FFFLG
+691 FLFLG
-696 LSSEFLPKGMGKS
+696 LSSEFLPKGMGKK
-709 IIFTEKERAFLRE
+709 IIFTEKEREFLRE

-727 SPLSWEESYM
+727 SPLSWEESYI

-753 YLSYPRAVRNG
+753 YLSYPRTLRNG

-771 YLKELFPLFP
+771 YLKELLPLFS
-781 DLKIIYSEGEKL
+781 DLKIIYSEKEKL

-805 VEELPKQCTGKS
+805 VEELPKKCTGKS
-817 LFLQKEEILHR
+817 LYLQKEEIVHR

-843 EEYREE
+843 EEYHEE
-849 VERILKGIFFENTE
+849 VEKILKGIFFENTE

-874 YGEILKGSVSRMEV
+874 YGEILKGSVSRMEI

-942 GEKLEELLE
+942 EEKLEELLE

-964 FFLSGGRNEYL
+964 LFLSGGRNEYL
-975 RMKLKKNGRRILW
+975 RMKLQKNGRRILW

-1031 RKKLFLKVI
+1031 RKTLFLKVI

-1046 KEFSLKNLFSG
+1046 KAFSLKNLFAG

-1067 YVLQREKERNPNR
+1067 YVLQREKEKNPNR

-1091 MDNPV
+1091 MENPV
-1096 IPYEEDFD
+1096 IPYDKDSD
-1104 PEKERLKAFKPSGL
+1104 PDKERLKAFKPSGL
-1118 VNLSEESLSHLEK
+1118 VNFSEESLSHLEK
-1131 REGESLLLPVQCKN
+1131 REEESLLLPVQCKN

-1158 KLKALLEFA
+1158 KLEALLAFA
-1167 KQEMLEGAKR
+1167 KKEMLEGAKR

-1192 DITAC
+1192 DITSC

-1207 FDEDLPNFRYRNPD
+1207 FDEDIPNFRYRSPD

-1233 KKTKGKTEEDIEKS
+1233 KKTEEEIEES

-1270 GDE
+1270 CDE

>member
-46 AMQKRIVMHEKNKGK
+46 AMQKRIVMHENNKGK
-61 GILNLDVLSFQ
+61 GIINLDVLSFQ
-72 RLYYASFSHAN
+72 RLYYASFSHRN
-83 KKVPKSLD
+83 KPVPKALD

-138 SPENLSTCALKSVKK
+138 SPENLSACALKSVKK

-264 ELALKLKVKVLPEIN
+264 ELALKLRVKVLPEIN

-312 YAFGQTEG
+312 YAYGKAEVERDSRGQ
-320 ERVGTVGEKRD
+320 EKKD
-331 RSLEPFEK
+331 VKSFEK
-339 TNQKEAQEEAQK
+339 TDQEGAQK
-351 EKRIQPFGISIRE
+351 EKQNKPFGISIRE
-364 CPNILREVEE
+364 CSNILREVEE

-380 ALVKNEGYRYRDIA
+380 ALVKDEDYRYRDIA

-459 YRGAEEEELVDRWEN
+459 YRGAVEEELVDRWEN

-480 WKGLEAFSS
+480 LKGLESFSS
-489 LLQSEEGEEEL
+489 LLQSDEGEEEL
-500 SRGTEEEEEIQ
+500 SAGTEEEEEIQ
-511 SEEVERHPEEEEI
+511 SK
-524 NSEEKGER
+524 EKGES

-564 EEKELDDEKGQN
+564 EEKEQDDERGQN

-595 LLEKTD
+595 LLEKTN
-601 LENRLLVSLS
+601 LENRLLGSLS
-611 FLAEEGMENREES
+611 FLSEESMENREES

-635 MEKMRESLGEIFIS
+635 MEKMRESLGEISIS

-667 QIPATLDQLVVGD
+667 QIPATLDQVVVGD

-696 LSSEFLPKGMGKS
+696 LSSEFLPKGMGKK
-709 IIFTEKERAFLRE
+709 IIFTEKEREFLRE

-727 SPLSWEESYM
+727 SPLSWEESYI

-744 AFLTPKERL
+744 SFLTPKERL
-753 YLSYPRAVRNG
+753 YLSYPRALRNG
-764 KSGKASP
+764 KSGKTSP
-771 YLKELFPLFP
+771 YLKELFLLFP
-781 DLKIIYSEGEKL
+781 DLKIIYSEKEKL

-805 VEELPKQCTGKS
+805 VEELPKKCTGKS
-817 LFLQKEEILHR
+817 LYLQKEEIVHR

-849 VERILKGIFFENTE
+849 VEKILKGIFFENTE

-895 HFLQYGLNL
+895 HFLQYGLSL
-904 KDRKTSEVQAFTIG
+904 RDRKTSEVQAFTIG

-924 LELFFQKLMRR
+924 LELFFQKLMRK
-935 KDIEEVF
+935 KDMEEAF
-942 GEKLEELLE
+942 GEKLEELLN

-964 FFLSGGRNEYL
+964 LFLTGGRNEYL

-1011 EEGLQ
+1011 EEGFS

-1167 KQEMLEGAKR
+1167 KKEMLEGAKR

-1197 SYCPYHSICG
+1197 RYCPYHSICG
-1207 FDEDLPNFRYRNPD
+1207 FDEDLPNFRYRSPD

-1233 KKTKGKTEEDIEKS
+1233 KKTEEEIEES

-1255 IRAKDAKNIETRKED
+1255 IRAKDAKNIETRKE
-1270 GDE
+1270 ESNE

>member
-11 SGSGKTEFCIRKA
+11 SGSGKTEFCVRKA
-24 LEEAGKDLN
+24 LEEAEKDLN

-46 AMQKRIVMHEKNKGK
+46 AMQKRIVMYENNKGK
-61 GILNLDVLSFQ
+61 GIINLDVLSFQ
-72 RLYYASFSHAN
+72 RLYYASFSHRN
-83 KKVPKSLD
+83 KTVPKALD

-138 SPENLSTCALKSVKK
+138 SPENLSNCALKSVKK

-160 DMALLYEGF
+160 DMALLYAGF
-169 LSWLLEHKKYTEE
+169 LNWLLEHGKYTEE
-182 GIQDLALEQILQ
+182 GIQDLALEQVLQ
-194 DPNYKNASFL
+194 DPNYKNATFL

-218 LEILMEGENDILIS
+218 LEILMEGENNILIS

-244 DKGDLSSL
+244 EKGDMSSL

-264 ELALKLKVKVLPEIN
+264 ELALKLNVKVLPAIN

-312 YAFGQTEG
+312 YAYGKAEVERACRGQ
-320 ERVGTVGEKRD
+320 EKRD
-331 RSLEPFEK
+331 VKSFEK
-339 TNQKEAQEEAQK
+339 TEQEEKQK
-351 EKRIQPFGISIRE
+351 EKQIRPFGITLRE

-374 AAAEIR
+374 AAVEIR
-380 ALVKNEGYRYRDIA
+380 ALVKDEGYRYRDIA

-424 KLMDSPYGKVVRS
+424 KLMDSPYGKVLRS

-445 FLFDAVFRYLRAFP
+445 FLFDTVFRYLRAFP
-459 YRGAEEEELVDRWEN
+459 YRGAGEEELVDRWEN
-474 LARERG
+474 IARERG
-480 WKGLEAFSS
+480 LKGLPAFSS
-489 LLQSEEGEEEL
+489 LLKPEEDE
-500 SRGTEEEEEIQ
+500 TEEEKEE
-511 SEEVERHPEEEEI
+511 RT
-524 NSEEKGER
+524 
-532 AYKKKVEDYQA
+532 YKKKVEDYQA
-543 YRDLTCL
+543 YWDLTCL
-550 FTFYERNRKSADQK
+550 FTFYERNRKSA
-564 EEKELDDEKGQN
+564 
-576 EEKKEKG
+576 EKG

-601 LENRLLVSLS
+601 LENRLLESLS
-611 FLAEEGMENREES
+611 FLSEEGMENREES

-635 MEKMRESLGEIFIS
+635 MEKMRESLGEISIS

-667 QIPATLDQLVVGD
+667 QIPATLDQVVVGD

-691 FFFLG
+691 FLFLG
-696 LSSEFLPKGMGKS
+696 LSSEFLPKGMGKK
-709 IIFTEKERAFLRE
+709 IIFTEKEREFLRE

-727 SPLSWEESYM
+727 SPLSWEESYI

-753 YLSYPRAVRNG
+753 YLSYPRTLRNG

-771 YLKELFPLFP
+771 YLKELLPLFS
-781 DLKIIYSEGEKL
+781 DLKIIYSEKEKL

-805 VEELPKQCTGKS
+805 VEELPKKCTGKS
-817 LFLQKEEILHR
+817 LYLQKEEIVHR
-828 FKTESFRLLQYLWNR
+828 FKTESFRLLHYLWNR

-849 VERILKGIFFENTE
+849 VKKILKGIFFENTE

-918 NVYHRM
+918 NLYHRM
-924 LELFFQKLMRR
+924 LELFFRKLMRR
-935 KDIEEVF
+935 KDMEEAF
-942 GEKLEELLE
+942 GEKREELLN

-964 FFLSGGRNEYL
+964 LFLSGGRNEYL
-975 RMKLKKNGRRILW
+975 RMKLQKNGRRILW

-994 MGGDFR
+994 LGGDFR

-1031 RKKLFLKVI
+1031 RKTLFLKVI

-1046 KEFSLKNLFSG
+1046 KAFSLKNLFAG

-1067 YVLQREKERNPNR
+1067 YVLQREKEKNSNR

-1086 LFYFT
+1086 LFYFA

-1158 KLKALLEFA
+1158 KLEALLAFA
-1167 KQEMLEGAKR
+1167 RKEMLEGAKR

-1192 DITAC
+1192 DITSC

-1207 FDEDLPNFRYRNPD
+1207 FDEDIPNFRYRSPD

-1233 KKTKGKTEEDIEKS
+1233 KKTEEKIEES

>member
-11 SGSGKTEFCIRKA
+11 SGSGKTEFCVRKA
-24 LEEAGKDLN
+24 LEEAEKDLN

-46 AMQKRIVMHEKNKGK
+46 AMQKRIVMYENNKGK
-61 GILNLDVLSFQ
+61 GIINLDVLSFQ
-72 RLYYASFSHAN
+72 RLYYASFSHRN
-83 KKVPKSLD
+83 KTVPKALD

-138 SPENLSTCALKSVKK
+138 SPENLSNCALKSVKK

-160 DMALLYEGF
+160 DMALLYAGF
-169 LSWLLEHKKYTEE
+169 LNWLLEHGKYTEE
-182 GIQDLALEQILQ
+182 GIQDLALEQVLQ
-194 DPNYKNASFL
+194 DPNYKNATFL

-218 LEILMEGENDILIS
+218 LEILMEGENNILIS

-244 DKGDLSSL
+244 EKGDMSSL

-264 ELALKLKVKVLPEIN
+264 ELALKLNVKVLPAIN

-312 YAFGQTEG
+312 YAYGKAEVERACRGQ
-320 ERVGTVGEKRD
+320 EKRD
-331 RSLEPFEK
+331 VKSFEK
-339 TNQKEAQEEAQK
+339 TEQEEKQK
-351 EKRIQPFGISIRE
+351 EKQIRPFGITLRE

-374 AAAEIR
+374 AAVEIR
-380 ALVKNEGYRYRDIA
+380 ALVKDEGYRYRDIA

-424 KLMDSPYGKVVRS
+424 KLMDSPYGKVLRS

-445 FLFDAVFRYLRAFP
+445 FLFDTVFRYLRAFP
-459 YRGAEEEELVDRWEN
+459 YRGAGEEELVDRWEN
-474 LARERG
+474 IARERG
-480 WKGLEAFSS
+480 LKGLPAFSS
-489 LLQSEEGEEEL
+489 LLKPEEDE
-500 SRGTEEEEEIQ
+500 TEEEKEE
-511 SEEVERHPEEEEI
+511 RT
-524 NSEEKGER
+524 
-532 AYKKKVEDYQA
+532 YKKKVEDYQA
-543 YRDLTCL
+543 YWDLTCL
-550 FTFYERNRKSADQK
+550 FTFYERNRKSA
-564 EEKELDDEKGQN
+564 
-576 EEKKEKG
+576 EKG

-601 LENRLLVSLS
+601 LENRLLESLS
-611 FLAEEGMENREES
+611 FLSEEGMENREES

-635 MEKMRESLGEIFIS
+635 MEKMRESLGEISIS

-667 QIPATLDQLVVGD
+667 QIPATLDQVVVGD

-691 FFFLG
+691 FLFLG
-696 LSSEFLPKGMGKS
+696 LSSEFLPKGMGKK
-709 IIFTEKERAFLRE
+709 IIFTEKEREFLRE

-727 SPLSWEESYM
+727 SPLSWEESYI

-753 YLSYPRAVRNG
+753 YLSYPRTLRNG

-771 YLKELFPLFP
+771 YLKELLPLFS
-781 DLKIIYSEGEKL
+781 DLKIIYSEKEKL

-805 VEELPKQCTGKS
+805 VEELPKKCTGKS
-817 LFLQKEEILHR
+817 LYLQKEEIVHR

-843 EEYREE
+843 EEYHEE
-849 VERILKGIFFENTE
+849 VEKILKGIFFENTE

-918 NVYHRM
+918 NLYHRM
-924 LELFFQKLMRR
+924 LELFFRKLMRR
-935 KDIEEVF
+935 KDMEEAF
-942 GEKLEELLE
+942 GEKREELLN

-964 FFLSGGRNEYL
+964 LFLSGGRNEYL
-975 RMKLKKNGRRILW
+975 RMKLQKNGRRILW

-994 MGGDFR
+994 LGGDFR

-1031 RKKLFLKVI
+1031 RKTLFLKVI

-1046 KEFSLKNLFSG
+1046 KAFSLKNLFAG

-1067 YVLQREKERNPNR
+1067 YVLQREKEKNSNR

-1086 LFYFT
+1086 LFYFA

-1158 KLKALLEFA
+1158 KLEALLAFA
-1167 KQEMLEGAKR
+1167 RKEMLEGAKR

-1192 DITAC
+1192 DITSC

-1207 FDEDLPNFRYRNPD
+1207 FDEDIPNFRYRSPD

-1233 KKTKGKTEEDIEKS
+1233 KKTEEKIEES

>member
-11 SGSGKTEFCIRKA
+11 SGSGKTEFCVRKA
-24 LEEAGKDLN
+24 MEEAKKDLN

-46 AMQKRIVMHEKNKGK
+46 AMQKRIVMHENNKGK
-61 GILNLDVLSFQ
+61 GIINLDVLSFQ
-72 RLYYASFSHAN
+72 RLYYASFSHRN
-83 KKVPKSLD
+83 KTVPKALD

-138 SPENLSTCALKSVKK
+138 SPENLSNCALKSVKK
-153 LTGAKLH
+153 LTGAKFH
-160 DMALLYEGF
+160 DMALLYAGF
-169 LSWLLEHKKYTEE
+169 LNWLLEHGKYTEE
-182 GIQDLALEQILQ
+182 GIQDLALEQVLQ
-194 DPNYKNASFL
+194 DPNYKNATFL

-218 LEILMEGENDILIS
+218 LEILMEGENNILIS

-244 DKGDLSSL
+244 EKGDMSSL

-264 ELALKLKVKVLPEIN
+264 ELALKLNVKVLPAIN

-312 YAFGQTEG
+312 YAYGKAEVERAGRGQ
-320 ERVGTVGEKRD
+320 EKRD
-331 RSLEPFEK
+331 VKSFEK
-339 TNQKEAQEEAQK
+339 TEQEEERK
-351 EKRIQPFGISIRE
+351 EKQIRPFGITLRE

-374 AAAEIR
+374 AAVEIR
-380 ALVKNEGYRYRDIA
+380 ALVKDEGYRYRDIA

-459 YRGAEEEELVDRWEN
+459 YRGAVEEELVDRWEN
-474 LARERG
+474 IARERG
-480 WKGLEAFSS
+480 LKGLEAFSS
-489 LLQSEEGEEEL
+489 LLKS
-500 SRGTEEEEEIQ
+500 EEEEIQ
-511 SEEVERHPEEEEI
+511 SEEEEI
-524 NSEEKGER
+524 QSEEKEER

-550 FTFYERNRKSADQK
+550 FTFYERNRKSAEQK
-564 EEKELDDEKGQN
+564 EEKEQDEQKGQRGQI

-601 LENRLLVSLS
+601 LENRLLGSLS
-611 FLAEEGMENREES
+611 FLSEEGMENREES

-635 MEKMRESLGEIFIS
+635 MEKMRESLGEISIS

-667 QIPATLDQLVVGD
+667 QIPATLDQVVVGD

-691 FFFLG
+691 FLFLG
-696 LSSEFLPKGMGKS
+696 LSSEFLPKGMGKK
-709 IIFTEKERAFLRE
+709 IIFTEKEREFLRE

-727 SPLSWEESYM
+727 SPLSWEESYI

-753 YLSYPRAVRNG
+753 YLSYPRTLRNG

-771 YLKELFPLFP
+771 YLKELLPLFS
-781 DLKIIYSEGEKL
+781 DLKIIYSEKEKL

-805 VEELPKQCTGKS
+805 VEELPKKCTGKS
-817 LFLQKEEILHR
+817 LYLQKEEIVHR

-843 EEYREE
+843 EEYHEE
-849 VERILKGIFFENTE
+849 VEKILKGIFFENTE

-874 YGEILKGSVSRMEV
+874 YGEILKGSVSRMEI

-964 FFLSGGRNEYL
+964 LFLSGGRNEYL
-975 RMKLKKNGRRILW
+975 RMKLQKNGRRILW

-1031 RKKLFLKVI
+1031 RKTLFLKVI

-1046 KEFSLKNLFSG
+1046 KAFSLKNLFAG

-1067 YVLQREKERNPNR
+1067 YVLQREKEKNPNR

-1091 MDNPV
+1091 MENPV
-1096 IPYEEDFD
+1096 IPYDKDSD
-1104 PEKERLKAFKPSGL
+1104 PDKERLKAFKPSGL
-1118 VNLSEESLSHLEK
+1118 VNFSEESLSHLEK
-1131 REGESLLLPVQCKN
+1131 REEESLLLPVQCKN

-1158 KLKALLEFA
+1158 KLEALLAFA
-1167 KQEMLEGAKR
+1167 KKEMLEGAKR

-1192 DITAC
+1192 DITSC

-1207 FDEDLPNFRYRNPD
+1207 FDEDIPNFRYRSPD

-1233 KKTKGKTEEDIEKS
+1233 KKTEEEIEES

-1270 GDE
+1270 CDE

>member
-11 SGSGKTEFCIRKA
+11 SGSGKTEFCVRKA
-24 LEEAGKDLN
+24 MEEAKKDLN

-46 AMQKRIVMHEKNKGK
+46 AMQKRIVMHENNKGK
-61 GILNLDVLSFQ
+61 GIINLDVLSFQ
-72 RLYYASFSHAN
+72 RLYYASFSHRN
-83 KKVPKSLD
+83 KTVPKALD

-138 SPENLSTCALKSVKK
+138 SPENLSNCALKSIKK
-153 LTGAKLH
+153 LTGAKFH
-160 DMALLYEGF
+160 DMALLYAGF
-169 LSWLLEHKKYTEE
+169 LNWLLEHGKYTEE
-182 GIQDLALEQILQ
+182 GIQDLALEQVLQ
-194 DPNYKNASFL
+194 DPNYKNATFL

-218 LEILMEGENDILIS
+218 LEILMEGENNILIS

-244 DKGDLSSL
+244 EKGDMSSL

-264 ELALKLKVKVLPEIN
+264 ELALKLNVKVLPAIN

-312 YAFGQTEG
+312 YAYGKAEVERACRGQ
-320 ERVGTVGEKRD
+320 EKRD
-331 RSLEPFEK
+331 VKSFEK
-339 TNQKEAQEEAQK
+339 TEQEEKQK
-351 EKRIQPFGISIRE
+351 EKQIRPFGITLRE

-374 AAAEIR
+374 AAVEIR
-380 ALVKNEGYRYRDIA
+380 ALVKDEGYRYRDIA

-424 KLMDSPYGKVVRS
+424 KLMDSPYGKVLRS

-445 FLFDAVFRYLRAFP
+445 FLFDTVFRYLRAFP
-459 YRGAEEEELVDRWEN
+459 YRGAGEEELVDRWEN
-474 LARERG
+474 IARERG
-480 WKGLEAFSS
+480 LKGLPAFSS
-489 LLQSEEGEEEL
+489 LLKPEEDE
-500 SRGTEEEEEIQ
+500 TEEEKEE
-511 SEEVERHPEEEEI
+511 RT
-524 NSEEKGER
+524 
-532 AYKKKVEDYQA
+532 YKKKVEDYQA
-543 YRDLTCL
+543 YWDLTCL
-550 FTFYERNRKSADQK
+550 FTFYERNRKSA
-564 EEKELDDEKGQN
+564 
-576 EEKKEKG
+576 EKG

-601 LENRLLVSLS
+601 LENRLLESLS
-611 FLAEEGMENREES
+611 FLSEEGMENREES

-635 MEKMRESLGEIFIS
+635 MEKMRESLGEISIS

-667 QIPATLDQLVVGD
+667 QIPATLDQVVVGD

-691 FFFLG
+691 FLFLG
-696 LSSEFLPKGMGKS
+696 LSSEFLPKGMGKK
-709 IIFTEKERAFLRE
+709 IIFTEKEREFLRE

-727 SPLSWEESYM
+727 SPLSWEESYI

-753 YLSYPRAVRNG
+753 YLSYPRTLRNG

-771 YLKELFPLFP
+771 YLKELLPLFS
-781 DLKIIYSEGEKL
+781 DLKIIYSEKEKL

-805 VEELPKQCTGKS
+805 VEELPKKCTGKS
-817 LFLQKEEILHR
+817 LYLQKEEIVHR
-828 FKTESFRLLQYLWNR
+828 FKTESFRLLHYLWNR

-849 VERILKGIFFENTE
+849 VKKILKGIFFENTE

-918 NVYHRM
+918 NLYHRM
-924 LELFFQKLMRR
+924 LELFFRKLMRR
-935 KDIEEVF
+935 KDMEEAF
-942 GEKLEELLE
+942 GEKREELLN

-964 FFLSGGRNEYL
+964 LFLSGGRNEYL
-975 RMKLKKNGRRILW
+975 RMKLQKNGRRILW

-994 MGGDFR
+994 LGGDFR

-1031 RKKLFLKVI
+1031 RKTLFLKVI

-1046 KEFSLKNLFSG
+1046 KAFSLKNLFAG

-1067 YVLQREKERNPNR
+1067 YVLQREKEKNSNR

-1086 LFYFT
+1086 LFYFA

-1158 KLKALLEFA
+1158 KLEALLAFA
-1167 KQEMLEGAKR
+1167 RKEMLEGAKR

-1192 DITAC
+1192 DITSC

-1207 FDEDLPNFRYRNPD
+1207 FDEDIPNFRYRSPD

-1233 KKTKGKTEEDIEKS
+1233 KKTEEKIEES

>member
-24 LEEAGKDLN
+24 LEEAEKDLN

-46 AMQKRIVMHEKNKGK
+46 AMQKRIVMHENNKGR
-61 GILNLDVLSFQ
+61 GIINLDVLSFQ
-72 RLYYASFSHAN
+72 RLYYASFSHRN
-83 KKVPKSLD
+83 KTVPKALD

-160 DMALLYEGF
+160 DMALLYKGF
-169 LSWLLEHKKYTEE
+169 LSWLLEHGKYTEE
-182 GIQDLALEQILQ
+182 GIHDLALEHVLE
-194 DPNYKNASFL
+194 DPNYKNASFF

-218 LEILMEGENDILIS
+218 LEILMEGDNDILIS

-264 ELALKLKVKVLPEIN
+264 DLALKLKVKVLPEIN

-320 ERVGTVGEKRD
+320 ERAGTAGEKRD

-339 TNQKEAQEEAQK
+339 TEQK
-351 EKRIQPFGISIRE
+351 EKQNKPFGISIRE

-374 AAAEIR
+374 AAVEIR
-380 ALVKNEGYRYRDIA
+380 ALVKDESYRYRDIA
-394 VIVPDPESYRDI
+394 VIVPDSESYRDI

-459 YRGAEEEELVDRWEN
+459 YRGAVEEELMDRWEN
-474 LARERG
+474 IARERG
-480 WKGLEAFSS
+480 LKGLEAFSS
-489 LLQSEEGEEEL
+489 LLKPEEGEEEL
-500 SRGTEEEEEIQ
+500 SAGTEEEEIQ
-511 SEEVERHPEEEEI
+511 PEEEEKQ
-524 NSEEKGER
+524 SEEKGER

-543 YRDLTCL
+543 YRDLSCL
-550 FTFYERNRKSADQK
+550 FTFYEKNRKSAEQK
-564 EEKELDDEKGQN
+564 EEKEQDEQKGQRGQI

-601 LENRLLVSLS
+601 LENRLLGSLS

-624 FEKSIGIILEM
+624 FEKSIGIILEII
-635 MEKMRESLGEIFIS
+635 EKMRESLGEISIS

-667 QIPATLDQLVVGD
+667 QIPATLDQVVVGD

-696 LSSEFLPKGMGKS
+696 LSSEFLPKGMGKK
-709 IIFTEKERAFLRE
+709 IIFTEKEREFLRE

-727 SPLSWEESYM
+727 SPLSWEESYI

-753 YLSYPRAVRNG
+753 YLSYPRTLRNG

-771 YLKELFPLFP
+771 YLKELFLLFP
-781 DLKIIYSEGEKL
+781 DLKIIYSEKEKL

-805 VEELPKQCTGKS
+805 VEELPKQCTGNS

-843 EEYREE
+843 EEYREA

-863 ERITKEMSLAL
+863 ERISKEMSLAL

-895 HFLQYGLNL
+895 HFLQYGLSL
-904 KDRKTSEVQAFTIG
+904 RDRKTSEVQAFTIG

-964 FFLSGGRNEYL
+964 LFLSGGRNEYL

-1011 EEGLQ
+1011 EEGLR

-1031 RKKLFLKVI
+1031 RKTLFLKVI

-1067 YVLQREKERNPNR
+1067 YVLQREKEKNPNR

-1091 MDNPV
+1091 MENPV
-1096 IPYEEDFD
+1096 IPYEADFD

-1118 VNLSEESLSHLEK
+1118 VNFSEESLSHLEK

-1167 KQEMLEGAKR
+1167 KKEMLEGAKR

-1207 FDEDLPNFRYRNPD
+1207 FDEDIPNFRYRSPD
-1221 SRTDEELWEEIL
+1221 SRTDDELWEEIL
-1233 KKTKGKTEEDIEKS
+1233 KKTKEEIEES
-1247 DTGEEKTL
+1247 DTGKEKTL
-1255 IRAKDAKNIETRKED
+1255 IRAKDEKNIETRKED

>member
-83 KKVPKSLD
+83 KEVPKALD

-489 LLQSEEGEEEL
+489 LLQSEEGEE
-500 SRGTEEEEEIQ
+500 IQ
-511 SEEVERHPEEEEI
+511 
-524 NSEEKGER
+524 SEEKGER
-532 AYKKKVEDYQA
+532 AHKKKVEDYQA
-543 YRDLTCL
+543 YRDLSCL
-550 FTFYERNRKSADQK
+550 FTFYEKNRKSA
-564 EEKELDDEKGQN
+564 
-576 EEKKEKG
+576 EKG

-601 LENRLLVSLS
+601 LENRLLDSLS
-611 FLAEEGMENREES
+611 FLSEEGMENREES
-624 FEKSIGIILEM
+624 FAKSIGIILEM
-635 MEKMRESLGEIFIS
+635 MEKMRESLGEISIS

-680 LRRSRFHNPKA
+680 LRRSRFHNPRA

-696 LSSEFLPKGMGKS
+696 LSAEFLPKGMGKS

-753 YLSYPRAVRNG
+753 YLSYPRALRNG

-781 DLKIIYSEGEKL
+781 DLKIIYSEREKL

-843 EEYREE
+843 EEYHKE

-863 ERITKEMSLAL
+863 ERISREMSLAL

-942 GEKLEELLE
+942 EEKLEELLE

-964 FFLSGGRNEYL
+964 LFLSGGRNEYL

-1011 EEGLQ
+1011 EEGLH

-1046 KEFSLKNLFSG
+1046 KAFSLKNLFSG

-1067 YVLQREKERNPNR
+1067 YVLQREKEKNPNR

-1158 KLKALLEFA
+1158 KLEALLEFV
-1167 KQEMLEGAKR
+1167 KKEMLKGAKR

-1233 KKTKGKTEEDIEKS
+1233 KKTKGKTEEDIEES

>member
-11 SGSGKTEFCIRKA
+11 SGSGKTEFCVRKA
-24 LEEAGKDLN
+24 LEEAEKDLN

-46 AMQKRIVMHEKNKGK
+46 AMQKRIVMYENNKGK
-61 GILNLDVLSFQ
+61 GIINLDVLSFQ
-72 RLYYASFSHAN
+72 RLYYASFSHRN
-83 KKVPKSLD
+83 KTVPKALD

-138 SPENLSTCALKSVKK
+138 SPENLSNCALKSVKK

-160 DMALLYEGF
+160 DMALLYAGF
-169 LSWLLEHKKYTEE
+169 LNWLLEHGKYTEE
-182 GIQDLALEQILQ
+182 GIQDLALEQVLQ
-194 DPNYKNASFL
+194 DPNYKNATFL

-218 LEILMEGENDILIS
+218 LEILMEGENNILIS

-244 DKGDLSSL
+244 EKGDMSSL

-264 ELALKLKVKVLPEIN
+264 ELALKLNVKVLPAIN

-312 YAFGQTEG
+312 YAYGKAEVERACRGQ
-320 ERVGTVGEKRD
+320 EKRD
-331 RSLEPFEK
+331 VKSFEK
-339 TNQKEAQEEAQK
+339 TEQEEKQK
-351 EKRIQPFGISIRE
+351 EKQIRPFGITLRE

-374 AAAEIR
+374 AAVEIR
-380 ALVKNEGYRYRDIA
+380 ALVKDEGYRYRDIA

-424 KLMDSPYGKVVRS
+424 KLMDSPYGKVLRS

-445 FLFDAVFRYLRAFP
+445 FLFDTVFRYLRAFP
-459 YRGAEEEELVDRWEN
+459 YRGAGEEELVDRWEN
-474 LARERG
+474 IARERG
-480 WKGLEAFSS
+480 LKGLPAFSS
-489 LLQSEEGEEEL
+489 LLKPEEDE
-500 SRGTEEEEEIQ
+500 TEEEKEE
-511 SEEVERHPEEEEI
+511 RT
-524 NSEEKGER
+524 
-532 AYKKKVEDYQA
+532 YKKKVEDYQA
-543 YRDLTCL
+543 YWDLTCL
-550 FTFYERNRKSADQK
+550 FTFYERNRKSA
-564 EEKELDDEKGQN
+564 
-576 EEKKEKG
+576 EKG

-601 LENRLLVSLS
+601 LENRLLESLS
-611 FLAEEGMENREES
+611 FLSEEGMENREES

-635 MEKMRESLGEIFIS
+635 MEKMRESLGEISIS

-667 QIPATLDQLVVGD
+667 QIPATLDQVVVGD

-691 FFFLG
+691 FLFLG
-696 LSSEFLPKGMGKS
+696 LSSEFLPKGMGKK
-709 IIFTEKERAFLRE
+709 IIFTEKEREFLRE

-727 SPLSWEESYM
+727 SPLSWEESYI

-753 YLSYPRAVRNG
+753 YLSYPRTLRNG

-771 YLKELFPLFP
+771 YLKELLPLFS
-781 DLKIIYSEGEKL
+781 DLKIIYSEKEKL

-805 VEELPKQCTGKS
+805 VEELPKKCTGKS
-817 LFLQKEEILHR
+817 LYLQKEEIVHR
-828 FKTESFRLLQYLWNR
+828 FKTESFRLLHYLWNR

-849 VERILKGIFFENTE
+849 VKKILKGIFFENTE

-918 NVYHRM
+918 NLYHRM
-924 LELFFQKLMRR
+924 LELFFRKLMRR
-935 KDIEEVF
+935 KDMEEAF
-942 GEKLEELLE
+942 GEKREELLN

-964 FFLSGGRNEYL
+964 LFLSGGRNEYL
-975 RMKLKKNGRRILW
+975 RMKLQKNGRRILW

-994 MGGDFR
+994 LGGDFR

-1031 RKKLFLKVI
+1031 RKTLFLKVI

-1046 KEFSLKNLFSG
+1046 KAFSLKNLFAG

-1067 YVLQREKERNPNR
+1067 YVLQREKEKNSNR

-1086 LFYFT
+1086 LFYFA

-1158 KLKALLEFA
+1158 KLEALLAFA
-1167 KQEMLEGAKR
+1167 RKEMLEGAKR

-1192 DITAC
+1192 DITSC

-1207 FDEDLPNFRYRNPD
+1207 FDEDLPNFRYRSPD

-1233 KKTKGKTEEDIEKS
+1233 KKTKGETEED
-1247 DTGEEKTL
+1247 
-1255 IRAKDAKNIETRKED
+1255 IETRKED

>member
-1 MSTLQFVFGA
+1 MSTLQFIFGA

-46 AMQKRIVMHEKNKGK
+46 AMQKRIVMHENNKGK

-169 LSWLLEHKKYTEE
+169 LNWLLEHKKYTEE
-182 GIQDLALEQILQ
+182 GIQDLALEQVLQ

-264 ELALKLKVKVLPEIN
+264 ELALKLNVKILPEIN

-320 ERVGTVGEKRD
+320 ERGGTAGEKRD

-339 TNQKEAQEEAQK
+339 TDQKEAQK
-351 EKRIQPFGISIRE
+351 EKQKEKQNKPFGISIRE

-380 ALVKNEGYRYRDIA
+380 ALVKDEGYRYRDIA

-424 KLMDSPYGKVVRS
+424 KLMDSPYGKVIRS

-459 YRGAEEEELVDRWEN
+459 YRGAVEEELVDRWEN

-489 LLQSEEGEEEL
+489 LLHSEEGEEEL
-500 SRGTEEEEEIQ
+500 SAGAE
-511 SEEVERHPEEEEI
+511 EEVEIQPEEEEI
-524 NSEEKGER
+524 HPEEKEER
-532 AYKKKVEDYQA
+532 AYKKKVKDYQA

-550 FTFYERNRKSADQK
+550 FTFYERNRKSA
-564 EEKELDDEKGQN
+564 
-576 EEKKEKG
+576 EKG

-601 LENRLLVSLS
+601 LENRLLDSLS

-624 FEKSIGIILEM
+624 FAKSIGIILEM
-635 MEKMRESLGEIFIS
+635 MEKMRESLGEISIS

-764 KSGKASP
+764 KSGKTSP
-771 YLKELFPLFP
+771 YLKELFPLFS
-781 DLKIIYSEGEKL
+781 DLKIIYSEREKL

-863 ERITKEMSLAL
+863 ESITKEMSLAL

-964 FFLSGGRNEYL
+964 LFLSGGRNEYL

-1067 YVLQREKERNPNR
+1067 YVLQREKEKNPNR

-1131 REGESLLLPVQCKN
+1131 REGKSLLLPVQCKN

-1158 KLKALLEFA
+1158 KLEALLEFV
-1167 KQEMLEGAKR
+1167 KKEMLEGAKR

-1233 KKTKGKTEEDIEKS
+1233 KKTKGKTEEDIEES
-1247 DTGEEKTL
+1247 DTGKEKTL

>member
-46 AMQKRIVMHEKNKGK
+46 AMQKRIVMHENNKGK
-61 GILNLDVLSFQ
+61 GIINLDVLSFQ
-72 RLYYASFSHAN
+72 RLYYASFSHRN
-83 KKVPKSLD
+83 KPVPKALD

-102 AEKYNRNLLY
+102 AEKYNRNLHY

-138 SPENLSTCALKSVKK
+138 SPENLSACARKSVKK

-169 LSWLLEHKKYTEE
+169 LNWLLEHKKYTEE
-182 GIQDLALEQILQ
+182 GIQDLALEQVLQ
-194 DPNYKNASFL
+194 DSNYKNASFL

-252 FYLTKDAVKEVE
+252 FYLTMDAVKEVE
-264 ELALKLKVKVLPEIN
+264 ELALKLNVKVLPEIN

-320 ERVGTVGEKRD
+320 ERAGTAGEKRD

-339 TNQKEAQEEAQK
+339 TEQK
-351 EKRIQPFGISIRE
+351 EKQNKPFGISIRE

-380 ALVKNEGYRYRDIA
+380 ALVKDEGYRYRDIA

-459 YRGAEEEELVDRWEN
+459 YRGAVEEELVDRWEN

-480 WKGLEAFSS
+480 LKGLESFSS
-489 LLQSEEGEEEL
+489 LLQSDEGEEEL
-500 SRGTEEEEEIQ
+500 SAGTEEEEEIQ
-511 SEEVERHPEEEEI
+511 SK
-524 NSEEKGER
+524 EKGES

-550 FTFYERNRKSADQK
+550 FTFFERNRKSADQK
-564 EEKELDDEKGQN
+564 EEKEQDDERGQN

-601 LENRLLVSLS
+601 LENRLLESLS
-611 FLAEEGMENREES
+611 FLSEEGMENREES
-624 FEKSIGIILEM
+624 FEKSIGIILEI
-635 MEKMRESLGEIFIS
+635 MEKMRESLGEISIS

-667 QIPATLDQLVVGD
+667 QIPATLDQVVVGD

-691 FFFLG
+691 FLFLG
-696 LSSEFLPKGMGKS
+696 LSSEFLPKGMGKN

-727 SPLSWEESYM
+727 SPLSWEESYI

-771 YLKELFPLFP
+771 YLKELFPLFS
-781 DLKIIYSEGEKL
+781 DLKIIYSERQKL

-805 VEELPKQCTGKS
+805 VEELPKKCTGKS
-817 LFLQKEEILHR
+817 LYLQKEEIVHR

-843 EEYREE
+843 EEYHEE
-849 VERILKGIFFENTE
+849 VEKILKGIFFENTE

-874 YGEILKGSVSRMEV
+874 YGEILKGSVSRMEI

-918 NVYHRM
+918 NLYHRM
-924 LELFFQKLMRR
+924 LELFFKKLMRR
-935 KDIEEVF
+935 KDMEEAF
-942 GEKLEELLE
+942 GEKLEEILN

-964 FFLSGGRNEYL
+964 LFLSGGRNEYL
-975 RMKLKKNGRRILW
+975 RMKLQKNGRRILW

-994 MGGDFR
+994 LGGDFR

-1031 RKKLFLKVI
+1031 RKTLFLKVI

-1046 KEFSLKNLFSG
+1046 KAFSLKNLFAG

-1067 YVLQREKERNPNR
+1067 YVLQREKEKNPNR

-1091 MDNPV
+1091 MENPV
-1096 IPYEEDFD
+1096 IPYDKDSD
-1104 PEKERLKAFKPSGL
+1104 PDKERLKAFKPSGL
-1118 VNLSEESLSHLEK
+1118 VNFSEESLSHLEK
-1131 REGESLLLPVQCKN
+1131 REEESLLLPVQCKN

-1158 KLKALLEFA
+1158 KLEALLAFA
-1167 KQEMLEGAKR
+1167 RKEMLEGAKR

-1192 DITAC
+1192 DITSC

-1207 FDEDLPNFRYRNPD
+1207 FDEDIPNFRYRSPD

-1233 KKTKGKTEEDIEKS
+1233 KKTEEEIEES

>member
-1 MSTLQFVFGA
+1 
-11 SGSGKTEFCIRKA
+11 
-24 LEEAGKDLN
+24 
-33 HNVYYLVPEQDTL
+33 
-46 AMQKRIVMHEKNKGK
+46 
-61 GILNLDVLSFQ
+61 
-72 RLYYASFSHAN
+72 
-83 KKVPKSLD
+83 
-91 EMGKV
+91 
-96 MVLSLV
+96 
-102 AEKYNRNLLY
+102 
-112 FQGEIDKPGFLE
+112 
-124 EAKSLI
+124 
-130 SECMQYGI
+130 
-138 SPENLSTCALKSVKK
+138 
-153 LTGAKLH
+153 
-160 DMALLYEGF
+160 
-169 LSWLLEHKKYTEE
+169 
-182 GIQDLALEQILQ
+182 
-194 DPNYKNASFL
+194 
-204 LDGFTGFTVSELRC
+204 
-218 LEILMEGENDILIS
+218 
-232 LEIRSREEGNLY
+232 
-244 DKGDLSSL
+244 
-252 FYLTKDAVKEVE
+252 
-264 ELALKLKVKVLPEIN
+264 
-279 VNLYDSISGERRK
+279 
-292 EGEVY
+292 
-297 PRFEKIPALQKICDD
+297 
-312 YAFGQTEG
+312 
-320 ERVGTVGEKRD
+320 
-331 RSLEPFEK
+331 
-339 TNQKEAQEEAQK
+339 
-351 EKRIQPFGISIRE
+351 
-364 CPNILREVEE
+364 
-374 AAAEIR
+374 
-380 ALVKNEGYRYRDIA
+380 
-394 VIVPDPESYRDI
+394 
-406 LFRKWKDLE
+406 
-415 IPFFLEEDI
+415 
-424 KLMDSPYGKVVRS
+424 
-437 ALLVLEKG
+437 
-445 FLFDAVFRYLRAFP
+445 
-459 YRGAEEEELVDRWEN
+459 
-474 LARERG
+474 
-480 WKGLEAFSS
+480 
-489 LLQSEEGEEEL
+489 
-500 SRGTEEEEEIQ
+500 
-511 SEEVERHPEEEEI
+511 
-524 NSEEKGER
+524 
-532 AYKKKVEDYQA
+532 
-543 YRDLTCL
+543 
-550 FTFYERNRKSADQK
+550 
-564 EEKELDDEKGQN
+564 
-576 EEKKEKG
+576 
-583 LVLKDRIDSLSE
+583 
-595 LLEKTD
+595 
-601 LENRLLVSLS
+601 
-611 FLAEEGMENREES
+611 
-624 FEKSIGIILEM
+624 
-635 MEKMRESLGEIFIS
+635 
-649 KKSFGKLFDL
+649 
-659 AFSLEKLR
+659 
-667 QIPATLDQLVVGD
+667 
-680 LRRSRFHNPKA
+680 
-691 FFFLG
+691 
-696 LSSEFLPKGMGKS
+696 
-709 IIFTEKERAFLRE
+709 
-722 SGYRL
+722 
-727 SPLSWEESYM
+727 M

-753 YLSYPRAVRNG
+753 YLSYPRALRNG

-781 DLKIIYSEGEKL
+781 DLKIIYSEREKL

-863 ERITKEMSLAL
+863 ERISKEMSLAL

-964 FFLSGGRNEYL
+964 LFLSGGRNEYL

-1011 EEGLQ
+1011 EEGLR

-1031 RKKLFLKVI
+1031 RKTLFLKVI

-1158 KLKALLEFA
+1158 KLEALLEFV
-1167 KQEMLEGAKR
+1167 KKEMLKGAKR

-1233 KKTKGKTEEDIEKS
+1233 KKTKGKTEEDIEES
-1247 DTGEEKTL
+1247 DTGKEKTL
-1255 IRAKDAKNIETRKED
+1255 IRAKDAKNIVKRKED

>member
-11 SGSGKTEFCIRKA
+11 SGSGKTEFCVRKA
-24 LEEAGKDLN
+24 LEEAEKDLN

-46 AMQKRIVMHEKNKGK
+46 AMQKRIVMYENNKGK
-61 GILNLDVLSFQ
+61 GIINLDVLSFQ
-72 RLYYASFSHAN
+72 RLYYASFSHRN
-83 KKVPKSLD
+83 KTVPKALD

-138 SPENLSTCALKSVKK
+138 SPENLSNCALKSVKK

-160 DMALLYEGF
+160 DMALLYAGF
-169 LSWLLEHKKYTEE
+169 LNWLLEHGKYTEE
-182 GIQDLALEQILQ
+182 GIQDLALEQVLQ
-194 DPNYKNASFL
+194 DPNYKNATFL

-218 LEILMEGENDILIS
+218 LEILMEGENNILIS

-244 DKGDLSSL
+244 EKGDMSSL

-264 ELALKLKVKVLPEIN
+264 ELALKLNVKVLPAIN

-312 YAFGQTEG
+312 YAYGKAEVERACRGQ
-320 ERVGTVGEKRD
+320 EKRD
-331 RSLEPFEK
+331 VKSFEK
-339 TNQKEAQEEAQK
+339 TEQEEKQK
-351 EKRIQPFGISIRE
+351 EKQIRPFGITLRE

-374 AAAEIR
+374 AAVEIR
-380 ALVKNEGYRYRDIA
+380 ALVKDEGYRYRDIA

-424 KLMDSPYGKVVRS
+424 KLMDSPYGKVLRS

-445 FLFDAVFRYLRAFP
+445 FLFDTVFRYLRAFP
-459 YRGAEEEELVDRWEN
+459 YRGAGEEELVDRWEN
-474 LARERG
+474 IARERG
-480 WKGLEAFSS
+480 LKGLPAFSS
-489 LLQSEEGEEEL
+489 LLKPEEDE
-500 SRGTEEEEEIQ
+500 TEEEKEE
-511 SEEVERHPEEEEI
+511 RT
-524 NSEEKGER
+524 
-532 AYKKKVEDYQA
+532 YKKKVEDYQA
-543 YRDLTCL
+543 YWDLTCL
-550 FTFYERNRKSADQK
+550 FTFYERNRKSA
-564 EEKELDDEKGQN
+564 
-576 EEKKEKG
+576 EKG

-601 LENRLLVSLS
+601 LENRLLESLS
-611 FLAEEGMENREES
+611 FLSEEGMENREES

-635 MEKMRESLGEIFIS
+635 MEKMRESLGEISIS

-667 QIPATLDQLVVGD
+667 QIPATLDQVVVGD

-691 FFFLG
+691 FLFLG
-696 LSSEFLPKGMGKS
+696 LSSEFLPKGMGKK

-727 SPLSWEESYM
+727 SPLSWEESYI

-753 YLSYPRAVRNG
+753 YLSYPRTLRNG

-771 YLKELFPLFP
+771 YLKELLPLFS
-781 DLKIIYSEGEKL
+781 DLKIIYSEKEKL

-805 VEELPKQCTGKS
+805 VEELPKKCTGKS
-817 LFLQKEEILHR
+817 LYLQKEEIVHR
-828 FKTESFRLLQYLWNR
+828 FKTESFRLLHYLWNR

-849 VERILKGIFFENTE
+849 VKKILKGIFFENTE

-918 NVYHRM
+918 NLYHRM
-924 LELFFQKLMRR
+924 LELFFRKLMRR
-935 KDIEEVF
+935 KDMEEAF
-942 GEKLEELLE
+942 GEKREELLN

-964 FFLSGGRNEYL
+964 LFLSGGRNEYL
-975 RMKLKKNGRRILW
+975 RMKLQKNGRRILW

-994 MGGDFR
+994 LGGDFR

-1031 RKKLFLKVI
+1031 RKTLFLKVI

-1046 KEFSLKNLFSG
+1046 KAFSLKNLFAG

-1067 YVLQREKERNPNR
+1067 YVLQREKEKNSNR

-1086 LFYFT
+1086 LFYFA

-1158 KLKALLEFA
+1158 KLEALLAFA
-1167 KQEMLEGAKR
+1167 RKEMLEGAKR

-1192 DITAC
+1192 DITSC

-1207 FDEDLPNFRYRNPD
+1207 FDEDIPNFRYRSPD

-1233 KKTKGKTEEDIEKS
+1233 KKTEEKIEES